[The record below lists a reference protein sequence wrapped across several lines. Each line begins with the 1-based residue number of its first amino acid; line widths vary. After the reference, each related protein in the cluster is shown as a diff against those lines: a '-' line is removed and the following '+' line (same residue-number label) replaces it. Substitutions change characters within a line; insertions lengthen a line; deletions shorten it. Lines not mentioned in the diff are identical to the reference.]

1 MEKYLDKNL
10 HGRGYFRK
18 TKQWGLACGIALAG
32 AIVFGSQSASADE
45 VTAQPSVKEAES
57 AVVANKVDDNSVA
70 KQTTAETNS
79 KAQTVVE
86 NKDVKS
92 TTSEEKA
99 ATNQEGLNKKYES
112 IKELAKKESVVTK
125 ETEKVNHETIDL
137 ANKDLAKQEQAVKDA
152 AKQNAELNSQL
163 KKAIDEAKKSNI
175 NVTLDKTVTHETVDA
190 AKKDVD
196 EQVAQIEKLVSLV
209 SDAKARIS
217 KSLEEA
223 SKAGVKFEGETK
235 IVLTPGKESEF
246 EVSVS
251 GAEKTLA
258 DLKNKQV
265 TLTNLLNSLSEKAK
279 AGGVEVT
286 KGKTVVLDEK
296 EASELAKKTTEK
308 VEIAISDTKF
318 NKDTYEK
325 ALAEWNKA
333 VADAKTKV
341 EADYN
346 KALDEFNKKVAEAK
360 AKNEQIKAENEKLAK
375 DSSNAKSQLTKDS
388 TATKNQDGSYNQ
400 ILKAVAKA
408 KSVTDTKVSHVPL
421 DTIAVLDYSS
431 SYQSKREEALNQLKA
446 LIQNDLTDQDN
457 VMLQAY
463 IYNKENSFVA
473 HGAQLDFSKLSEKD
487 WETGVSTL
495 LLSKKEA
502 LEVIDRL
509 LAIKA
514 PNTPGGAANYSDYF
528 NAVAKAFGDK
538 AFKTNET
545 ATGGTVKTVP
555 FEEVYTS
562 QPNKNKIV
570 SVIQFTDGWA
580 DTEKMDSTFATWAKT
595 NAKTFMS
602 VVNRN
607 KLSETDNNDPN
618 SVKSMTEL
626 GHPNIYD
633 TTGKS
638 ADVVQK
644 EIITQF
650 KNTATEVSSTT
661 TVTKSEAVVTIT
673 PEEGVKLI
681 SAELVSPS
689 GKKQALEVKDNKVSF
704 KGALAEDGEYKVNYT
719 FTSTNNKAS
728 KIEGSIVVADTNSK
742 DAKADKFEPTKLGEA
757 KELVEVPNN
766 APKKGEV
773 KTPEKPKTP
782 KALSVEIPEVQL
794 KAKGVKI
801 GEVETKA
808 HEVGVE
814 TKIHPV
820 SYTEPKVA
828 TKEGKV
834 LPHTGE
840 SLSASLLIAGL
851 GVAGLASLV
860 LSKKKQ
866 EN

>member
-18 TKQWGLACGIALAG
+18 TKQWGLTCGIALAG

-45 VTAQPSVKEAES
+45 VAAQPSVKEAES
-57 AVVANKVDDNSVA
+57 AVVSNKVDDNSVA
-70 KQTTAETNS
+70 KQTTAEMNS

-86 NKDVKS
+86 SKDVKS

-152 AKQNAELNSQL
+152 TKQNAELNSQL

-175 NVTLDKTVTHETVDA
+175 NVTLDKTITHETVDA

-196 EQVAQIEKLVSLV
+196 KQVAQIEKLVSLV

-223 SKAGVKFEGETK
+223 SKVGVKFEGDAE

-246 EVSVS
+246 EASVS

-265 TLTNLLNSLSEKAK
+265 TLTNLLSSLSEKAK

-296 EASELAKKTTEK
+296 EANELAKKTTEK
-308 VEIAISDTKF
+308 VELAISDTKF

-333 VADAKTKV
+333 VADAKSKV

-346 KALDEFNKKVAEAK
+346 KALDDFNKKVAEAK

-375 DSSNAKSQLTKDS
+375 DSNNAKSQLTKDS
-388 TATKNQDGSYNQ
+388 TATKNQDGSYSQ
-400 ILKAVAKA
+400 TLKAVAK
-408 KSVTDTKVSHVPL
+408 T
-421 DTIAVLDYSS
+421 SS
-431 SYQSKREEALNQLKA
+431 A
-446 LIQNDLTDQDN
+446 
-457 VMLQAY
+457 
-463 IYNKENSFVA
+463 
-473 HGAQLDFSKLSEKD
+473 
-487 WETGVSTL
+487 
-495 LLSKKEA
+495 
-502 LEVIDRL
+502 
-509 LAIKA
+509 
-514 PNTPGGAANYSDYF
+514 
-528 NAVAKAFGDK
+528 
-538 AFKTNET
+538 
-545 ATGGTVKTVP
+545 
-555 FEEVYTS
+555 
-562 QPNKNKIV
+562 
-570 SVIQFTDGWA
+570 
-580 DTEKMDSTFATWAKT
+580 
-595 NAKTFMS
+595 
-602 VVNRN
+602 
-607 KLSETDNNDPN
+607 
-618 SVKSMTEL
+618 
-626 GHPNIYD
+626 
-633 TTGKS
+633 
-638 ADVVQK
+638 
-644 EIITQF
+644 
-650 KNTATEVSSTT
+650 TT
-661 TVTKSEAVVTIT
+661 TASSEAVVTIT

-689 GKKQALEVKDNKVSF
+689 GKKQVLEVKDNKVSF
-704 KGALAEDGEYKVNYT
+704 KGSLTENGEYKVLYSFN
-719 FTSTNNKAS
+719 STVNNKTSINSSFVVSGKEQSTTSQNKTVQAPMDLIAMVDAS
-728 KIEGSIVVADTNSK
+728 PSYSTLSSSIFPLLKEMMKDANSKSRMAFFATGVNEENSHVIKKDEATKWLSMSDANKFIDLVIEKMNKREREGWSDKYSSNWFFDVIKEHPEFAIDESYDKEEIEVAHKNLKDKNKIFNVIQVTDGWSQNEGMDTSFAEYVKNNAKTFVSVIQASGKNDFTTSKMKAVGLPNTMNLSPIEDIDKIVAKFKETATETVVVKGEEKGFTNSDTK
-742 DAKADKFEPTKLGEA
+742 LDKFIPVTLGKPEN
-757 KELVEVPNN
+757 LVEIPNN

-773 KTPEKPKTP
+773 KTPEKPKAP
-782 KALSVEIPEVQL
+782 KALTVEIPEIQL

-801 GEVETKA
+801 GEAETKA
-808 HEVGVE
+808 HEVSVE

-840 SLSASLLIAGL
+840 ALSASLLVAGL
-851 GVAGLASLV
+851 GVAGLAGLV
-860 LSKKKQ
+860 LSKKKK

>member
-57 AVVANKVDDNSVA
+57 VVVPNKVDDNSVA

-137 ANKDLAKQEQAVKDA
+137 ANKDLAKQEQAIKDA
-152 AKQNAELNSQL
+152 AKQNEELNSQL

-175 NVTLDKTVTHETVDA
+175 NVALDKTVTHETVDA
-190 AKKDVD
+190 AKKDID
-196 EQVAQIEKLVSLV
+196 KQVAQIEKLVSLV

-223 SKAGVKFEGETK
+223 SKVGVKFEGETE
-235 IVLTPGKESEF
+235 IVLTLGKESEF
-246 EVSVS
+246 EASLS

-308 VEIAISDTKF
+308 VELAISDTKF
-318 NKDTYEK
+318 NKDNYEK

-333 VADAKTKV
+333 VADAKAKV

-346 KALDEFNKKVAEAK
+346 KALDEFNKKVAEAR
-360 AKNEQIKAENEKLAK
+360 AKNEQIKTENEKLAK
-375 DSSNAKSQLTKDS
+375 DSSSAKSQLTKDS

-400 ILKAVAKA
+400 ILKAIAKA
-408 KSVTDTKVSHVPL
+408 
-421 DTIAVLDYSS
+421 
-431 SYQSKREEALNQLKA
+431 
-446 LIQNDLTDQDN
+446 
-457 VMLQAY
+457 
-463 IYNKENSFVA
+463 
-473 HGAQLDFSKLSEKD
+473 
-487 WETGVSTL
+487 
-495 LLSKKEA
+495 
-502 LEVIDRL
+502 
-509 LAIKA
+509 
-514 PNTPGGAANYSDYF
+514 
-528 NAVAKAFGDK
+528 
-538 AFKTNET
+538 
-545 ATGGTVKTVP
+545 
-555 FEEVYTS
+555 
-562 QPNKNKIV
+562 
-570 SVIQFTDGWA
+570 
-580 DTEKMDSTFATWAKT
+580 
-595 NAKTFMS
+595 
-602 VVNRN
+602 
-607 KLSETDNNDPN
+607 
-618 SVKSMTEL
+618 
-626 GHPNIYD
+626 
-633 TTGKS
+633 
-638 ADVVQK
+638 
-644 EIITQF
+644 
-650 KNTATEVSSTT
+650 SSTT
-661 TVTKSEAVVTIT
+661 TTASSEAIVTIT
-673 PEEGVKLI
+673 PEKGVKLI

-689 GKKQALEVKDNKVSF
+689 GKKQVLEVKDNKVSF
-704 KGALAEDGEYKVNYT
+704 KGPLTENGEYKVLYSFNST
-719 FTSTNNKAS
+719 VNNETSINSSFVVSGKEQSTTSQNKTVQAPMDLIAMVDAS
-728 KIEGSIVVADTNSK
+728 PSYSGLSSSIFPLLKEMMK
-742 DAKADKFEPTKLGEA
+742 DANPKSRMAFFATGVNEENSHVIKKDEATKWLPMSDANKFIDLVIEKMNKREREGWSDKYSSNWFFDVIKEHPEFAIDESYDKEEIEVAHKNLKDKNKIFNVIQVTDGWSQNEGMDTSFAEYVKNNAKTFVSVIQASGKNDFTTNKMKAVGLPNTMNLSPIEDIDKIVAKFKETATETVVVKGEEKGFTNFDTKLDKFIPVTLGKPEN
-757 KELVEVPNN
+757 LVEIPNN
-766 APKKGEV
+766 APKKGEI
-773 KTPEKPKTP
+773 KTPEKPKAP
-782 KALSVEIPEVQL
+782 KTLSVEIPEVKL

-808 HEVGVE
+808 HEVSVE

-820 SYTEPKVA
+820 SYTEPKVVV
-828 TKEGKV
+828 KEGKV

-840 SLSASLLIAGL
+840 ALSASLLVAGL

>member
-57 AVVANKVDDNSVA
+57 VVVANKVDDNSVA

-137 ANKDLAKQEQAVKDA
+137 ANKDLAKQEQAIKDA
-152 AKQNAELNSQL
+152 AKQNEELNSQL

-175 NVTLDKTVTHETVDA
+175 NVALDKTVTHETVDA
-190 AKKDVD
+190 AKKDID
-196 EQVAQIEKLVSLV
+196 KQVAQIEKLVSLV

-223 SKAGVKFEGETK
+223 SKVGVKFEGETE
-235 IVLTPGKESEF
+235 IVLTLGKESEF
-246 EVSVS
+246 EASLS

-308 VEIAISDTKF
+308 VELAISDTKF
-318 NKDTYEK
+318 NKDNYEK

-333 VADAKTKV
+333 VADAKAKV

-346 KALDEFNKKVAEAK
+346 KALDEFNKKVAEAR
-360 AKNEQIKAENEKLAK
+360 AKNEQIKTENEKLAK
-375 DSSNAKSQLTKDS
+375 DSSSAKSQLTKDS

-400 ILKAVAKA
+400 ILKAIAKA
-408 KSVTDTKVSHVPL
+408 
-421 DTIAVLDYSS
+421 
-431 SYQSKREEALNQLKA
+431 
-446 LIQNDLTDQDN
+446 
-457 VMLQAY
+457 
-463 IYNKENSFVA
+463 
-473 HGAQLDFSKLSEKD
+473 
-487 WETGVSTL
+487 
-495 LLSKKEA
+495 
-502 LEVIDRL
+502 
-509 LAIKA
+509 
-514 PNTPGGAANYSDYF
+514 
-528 NAVAKAFGDK
+528 
-538 AFKTNET
+538 
-545 ATGGTVKTVP
+545 
-555 FEEVYTS
+555 
-562 QPNKNKIV
+562 
-570 SVIQFTDGWA
+570 
-580 DTEKMDSTFATWAKT
+580 
-595 NAKTFMS
+595 
-602 VVNRN
+602 
-607 KLSETDNNDPN
+607 
-618 SVKSMTEL
+618 
-626 GHPNIYD
+626 
-633 TTGKS
+633 
-638 ADVVQK
+638 
-644 EIITQF
+644 
-650 KNTATEVSSTT
+650 SSTT
-661 TVTKSEAVVTIT
+661 TTASSEAIVTIT
-673 PEEGVKLI
+673 PEKGVKLI

-689 GKKQALEVKDNKVSF
+689 GKKQVLEVKDNKVSF
-704 KGALAEDGEYKVNYT
+704 KGPLTENGEYKVLYSFNST
-719 FTSTNNKAS
+719 VNNETSINSSFVVSGKEQSTTSQNKTVQAPMDLIAMVDAS
-728 KIEGSIVVADTNSK
+728 PSYSGLSSSIFPLLKEMMK
-742 DAKADKFEPTKLGEA
+742 DANPKSRMAFFATGVNEENSHVIKKDEATKWLPMSDANKFIDLVIEKMNKREREGWSDKYSSNWFFDVIKEHPEFAIDESYDKEEIEVAHKNLKDKNKIFNVIQVTDGWSQNEGMDTSFAEYVKNNAKTFVSVIQASGKNDFTTNKMKAVGLPNTMNLSPIEDIDKIVAKFKETATETVVVKGEEKGFTNFDTKLDKFIPVTLGKPEN
-757 KELVEVPNN
+757 LVEIPNN
-766 APKKGEV
+766 APKKGEI
-773 KTPEKPKTP
+773 KTPEKPKAP
-782 KALSVEIPEVQL
+782 KALSVEIPEVKL

-808 HEVGVE
+808 HEVSVE

-820 SYTEPKVA
+820 SYTEPKVVV
-828 TKEGKV
+828 KEGKV

-840 SLSASLLIAGL
+840 ALSASLLVAGL

>member
-92 TTSEEKA
+92 TTSEVKA

-137 ANKDLAKQEQAVKDA
+137 ANKDLAKQEQAIKDA

-163 KKAIDEAKKSNI
+163 KKTIDEAKKSNI

-190 AKKDVD
+190 AKKDID
-196 EQVAQIEKLVSLV
+196 KQVAQIEKLVSLV

-217 KSLEEA
+217 KSLEET
-223 SKAGVKFEGETK
+223 SKVGVKFEGETE

-246 EVSVS
+246 EASVS

-296 EASELAKKTTEK
+296 EVSELAKKTTEK
-308 VEIAISDTKF
+308 VELAISDTKF
-318 NKDTYEK
+318 NKDNYEK

-333 VADAKTKV
+333 VADAKAKV

-408 KSVTDTKVSHVPL
+408 
-421 DTIAVLDYSS
+421 
-431 SYQSKREEALNQLKA
+431 
-446 LIQNDLTDQDN
+446 
-457 VMLQAY
+457 
-463 IYNKENSFVA
+463 
-473 HGAQLDFSKLSEKD
+473 
-487 WETGVSTL
+487 
-495 LLSKKEA
+495 
-502 LEVIDRL
+502 
-509 LAIKA
+509 
-514 PNTPGGAANYSDYF
+514 
-528 NAVAKAFGDK
+528 
-538 AFKTNET
+538 
-545 ATGGTVKTVP
+545 
-555 FEEVYTS
+555 
-562 QPNKNKIV
+562 
-570 SVIQFTDGWA
+570 
-580 DTEKMDSTFATWAKT
+580 
-595 NAKTFMS
+595 
-602 VVNRN
+602 
-607 KLSETDNNDPN
+607 
-618 SVKSMTEL
+618 
-626 GHPNIYD
+626 
-633 TTGKS
+633 
-638 ADVVQK
+638 
-644 EIITQF
+644 
-650 KNTATEVSSTT
+650 SSTT
-661 TVTKSEAVVTIT
+661 TTASSEAIVTIT
-673 PEEGVKLI
+673 PEKGVKLI

-689 GKKQALEVKDNKVSF
+689 GKKQVLEVKDNKVSF
-704 KGALAEDGEYKVNYT
+704 KGPLTENGEYKVLYSFNSTVNNETSINSSFVVSGKEQSTTSQNKTVQAPMDLIAMVDASPSYSGLSSSIFPLLKEMMKDANPKSRMAFFATGVNEENSHVIKKDEATKWLPMSDANKFIDLVIEKMNKREREGWSDKYSSNWFFDVIKEHPEFAIDESYDKEEIEVAHKDLKDKNKIFNVIQVTDGWSQNEGMDTSFAEYVKNNAKT
-719 FTSTNNKAS
+719 FVSVIQASGKNDFTTNKMKAVGLPNTMNLS
-728 KIEGSIVVADTNSK
+728 PIEDIDKIVAKFKETATETVVVKGEEKGFTNSDTK
-742 DAKADKFEPTKLGEA
+742 LDKFIPVTLGKPEN
-757 KELVEVPNN
+757 LVEIPNN

-773 KTPEKPKTP
+773 KTPEKPKAP
-782 KALSVEIPEVQL
+782 KALSVEIPEVKL

-808 HEVGVE
+808 HEVSVE

-820 SYTEPKVA
+820 SYTEPKVVV
-828 TKEGKV
+828 KEGKV

-840 SLSASLLIAGL
+840 ALSASLLVAGL

>member
-86 NKDVKS
+86 NKDVKT

-137 ANKDLAKQEQAVKDA
+137 ANKDLAKQEQAIKDA
-152 AKQNAELNSQL
+152 AKQNEELNSQL

-175 NVTLDKTVTHETVDA
+175 NVTLDKTVTHETVDT

-223 SKAGVKFEGETK
+223 SKVGVKFEGETE

-246 EVSVS
+246 EASVS

-308 VEIAISDTKF
+308 VELAISDTKF

-333 VADAKTKV
+333 VADAKSKV

-346 KALDEFNKKVAEAK
+346 KALDDFNKKVAEAK

-375 DSSNAKSQLTKDS
+375 DSNNAKSQLTKDS
-388 TATKNQDGSYNQ
+388 TATKNQDGSYSQ
-400 ILKAVAKA
+400 TLKAVAKA
-408 KSVTDTKVSHVPL
+408 
-421 DTIAVLDYSS
+421 
-431 SYQSKREEALNQLKA
+431 
-446 LIQNDLTDQDN
+446 
-457 VMLQAY
+457 
-463 IYNKENSFVA
+463 
-473 HGAQLDFSKLSEKD
+473 
-487 WETGVSTL
+487 
-495 LLSKKEA
+495 
-502 LEVIDRL
+502 
-509 LAIKA
+509 
-514 PNTPGGAANYSDYF
+514 
-528 NAVAKAFGDK
+528 
-538 AFKTNET
+538 
-545 ATGGTVKTVP
+545 
-555 FEEVYTS
+555 
-562 QPNKNKIV
+562 
-570 SVIQFTDGWA
+570 
-580 DTEKMDSTFATWAKT
+580 
-595 NAKTFMS
+595 
-602 VVNRN
+602 
-607 KLSETDNNDPN
+607 
-618 SVKSMTEL
+618 
-626 GHPNIYD
+626 
-633 TTGKS
+633 
-638 ADVVQK
+638 
-644 EIITQF
+644 
-650 KNTATEVSSTT
+650 SSTT
-661 TVTKSEAVVTIT
+661 TTASSEAVVTIT
-673 PEEGVKLI
+673 PEKGVKLI

-689 GKKQALEVKDNKVSF
+689 GKKQVLEVKDNKVSF
-704 KGALAEDGEYKVNYT
+704 KGPLTENGEYRVLYSFNSTVNNETSINSSFVVSGKEQSTTSQNKTVQAPMDLIAMVDASPSYSTLSSSIFPLLKEMMKDANPKSRMAFFATGVNEENSHVIKKDEATKWLSMSDANKFIDLVIGKMNKREKEGWSDKYSSNWFFDVIKEHPEFAIEESYDKEEIEVAHKNLKDKNKIFNVIQVTDGWSQNEGMDTSFAEYVKNNAKT
-719 FTSTNNKAS
+719 FVSVIQASGKNDFTTNKMKAVGLPNTMNLS
-728 KIEGSIVVADTNSK
+728 PIDDIDKIVAKFKETATETVVVKGEEKGFTNSDTK
-742 DAKADKFEPTKLGEA
+742 LDKFVPVTLGKPEN
-757 KELVEVPNN
+757 LVEIPNN

-773 KTPEKPKTP
+773 KTPEKPKAP
-782 KALSVEIPEVQL
+782 KALSVEIPEVKL

-808 HEVGVE
+808 HEVSVE

-820 SYTEPKVA
+820 SYTEPKVVV
-828 TKEGKV
+828 KEGKV

-840 SLSASLLIAGL
+840 ALSASLLVAGL
-851 GVAGLASLV
+851 GVAGLAGLV
-860 LSKKKQ
+860 LSKKKK

>member
-57 AVVANKVDDNSVA
+57 VVVANKVDDNSVA

-137 ANKDLAKQEQAVKDA
+137 ANKDLAKQEQAIKDA
-152 AKQNAELNSQL
+152 AKQNEELNSQL

-175 NVTLDKTVTHETVDA
+175 NVALDKTVTHETVDA
-190 AKKDVD
+190 AKKDID
-196 EQVAQIEKLVSLV
+196 KQVAQIEKLVSLV

-223 SKAGVKFEGETK
+223 SKVGVKFEGETE
-235 IVLTPGKESEF
+235 IVLTLGKESEF
-246 EVSVS
+246 EASLS

-308 VEIAISDTKF
+308 VELAISDTKF
-318 NKDTYEK
+318 NKDNYEK

-333 VADAKTKV
+333 VADAKAKV

-346 KALDEFNKKVAEAK
+346 KALDEFNKKVAEAR
-360 AKNEQIKAENEKLAK
+360 AKNEQIKTENEKLAK
-375 DSSNAKSQLTKDS
+375 DSSSAKSQLTKDS

-400 ILKAVAKA
+400 ILKAIAKA
-408 KSVTDTKVSHVPL
+408 
-421 DTIAVLDYSS
+421 
-431 SYQSKREEALNQLKA
+431 
-446 LIQNDLTDQDN
+446 
-457 VMLQAY
+457 
-463 IYNKENSFVA
+463 
-473 HGAQLDFSKLSEKD
+473 
-487 WETGVSTL
+487 
-495 LLSKKEA
+495 
-502 LEVIDRL
+502 
-509 LAIKA
+509 
-514 PNTPGGAANYSDYF
+514 
-528 NAVAKAFGDK
+528 
-538 AFKTNET
+538 
-545 ATGGTVKTVP
+545 
-555 FEEVYTS
+555 
-562 QPNKNKIV
+562 
-570 SVIQFTDGWA
+570 
-580 DTEKMDSTFATWAKT
+580 
-595 NAKTFMS
+595 
-602 VVNRN
+602 
-607 KLSETDNNDPN
+607 
-618 SVKSMTEL
+618 
-626 GHPNIYD
+626 
-633 TTGKS
+633 
-638 ADVVQK
+638 
-644 EIITQF
+644 
-650 KNTATEVSSTT
+650 SSTT
-661 TVTKSEAVVTIT
+661 TTASSEAIVTIT
-673 PEEGVKLI
+673 PEKGVKLI

-689 GKKQALEVKDNKVSF
+689 GKKQVLEVKDNKVSF
-704 KGALAEDGEYKVNYT
+704 KGPLTENGEYKVLYSFNST
-719 FTSTNNKAS
+719 VNNETSINSSFVVSGKEQSTTSQNKTVQAPMDLIAMVDAS
-728 KIEGSIVVADTNSK
+728 PSYSGLSSSIFPLLKEMMK
-742 DAKADKFEPTKLGEA
+742 DANPKSRMAFFATGVNEENSHVIKKDEATKWLPMSDANKFIDLVIEKMNKREREGWSDKYSSNWFFDVIKEHPEFAINESYDKEEIEVAHKNLKDKNKIFNVIQVTDGWSQNEGMDTSFAEYVKNNAKTFVSVIQASGKNDFTTNKMKAVGLPNTMNLSPIEDIDKIVAKFKETATETVVVKGEEKGFTNFDTKLDKFIPVTLGKPEN
-757 KELVEVPNN
+757 LVEIPNN
-766 APKKGEV
+766 APKKGEI
-773 KTPEKPKTP
+773 KTPEKPKAP
-782 KALSVEIPEVQL
+782 KALSVEIPEVKL

-808 HEVGVE
+808 HEVSVE

-820 SYTEPKVA
+820 SYTEPKVVV
-828 TKEGKV
+828 KEGKV

-840 SLSASLLIAGL
+840 ALSASLLVAGL

>member
-265 TLTNLLNSLSEKAK
+265 ALTNLLNSLSEKAK

-308 VEIAISDTKF
+308 VELAISDTKF

-333 VADAKTKV
+333 VADAKAKV

-408 KSVTDTKVSHVPL
+408 
-421 DTIAVLDYSS
+421 
-431 SYQSKREEALNQLKA
+431 
-446 LIQNDLTDQDN
+446 
-457 VMLQAY
+457 
-463 IYNKENSFVA
+463 
-473 HGAQLDFSKLSEKD
+473 
-487 WETGVSTL
+487 
-495 LLSKKEA
+495 
-502 LEVIDRL
+502 
-509 LAIKA
+509 
-514 PNTPGGAANYSDYF
+514 
-528 NAVAKAFGDK
+528 
-538 AFKTNET
+538 
-545 ATGGTVKTVP
+545 
-555 FEEVYTS
+555 
-562 QPNKNKIV
+562 
-570 SVIQFTDGWA
+570 
-580 DTEKMDSTFATWAKT
+580 
-595 NAKTFMS
+595 
-602 VVNRN
+602 
-607 KLSETDNNDPN
+607 
-618 SVKSMTEL
+618 
-626 GHPNIYD
+626 
-633 TTGKS
+633 
-638 ADVVQK
+638 
-644 EIITQF
+644 
-650 KNTATEVSSTT
+650 SSTT
-661 TVTKSEAVVTIT
+661 TTASSEAIVTIT
-673 PEEGVKLI
+673 PEKGVKLI

-689 GKKQALEVKDNKVSF
+689 GKKQVLEVKDNKVSF
-704 KGALAEDGEYKVNYT
+704 KGPLTENGEYKVLYSFNSTVNNETSINSSFVVSGKEQSTTSQNKTVQAPMDLIAMVDASPSYSGLSSSIFPLLKEMMKDANPKSRMAFFATGVNEENSHVIKKDEATKWLPMSDANKFIDLVIEKMNKREREGWSDKYSSNWFFDVIKEHPEFAIDESYDKEEIEVAHKDLKDKNKIFNVIQVTDGWSQNEGMDTSFAEYVKNNAKT
-719 FTSTNNKAS
+719 FVSVIQASGKNDFTTSKMKAVGLPNTMNLS
-728 KIEGSIVVADTNSK
+728 PIEDIDKIVAKFKETATETVVVKGEEKGFTNSDTK
-742 DAKADKFEPTKLGEA
+742 LDKFIPVTLGKPEN
-757 KELVEVPNN
+757 LVEIPNN

-773 KTPEKPKTP
+773 KTPEKPKAP

-808 HEVGVE
+808 HEVSVE

-820 SYTEPKVA
+820 SYTEPKVVV
-828 TKEGKV
+828 KEGKV

-840 SLSASLLIAGL
+840 ALSASLLVAGL
-851 GVAGLASLV
+851 GVAGLAGLV

>member
-45 VTAQPSVKEAES
+45 VTAQPSVKEVES
-57 AVVANKVDDNSVA
+57 AVVSNKVDDNSVG

-137 ANKDLAKQEQAVKDA
+137 ANKDLAKQEQAIKDA
-152 AKQNAELNSQL
+152 AKQNEELNSQL

-175 NVTLDKTVTHETVDA
+175 NVALDKTVTHETVDA
-190 AKKDVD
+190 AKKDID
-196 EQVAQIEKLVSLV
+196 KQVAQIEKLVSLV

-223 SKAGVKFEGETK
+223 SKVGVKFEGETK

-246 EVSVS
+246 EASVS

-308 VEIAISDTKF
+308 VELAISDTKF
-318 NKDTYEK
+318 NKDNYEK

-333 VADAKTKV
+333 VADAKAKV

-375 DSSNAKSQLTKDS
+375 DSGNAKSQLTKDS
-388 TATKNQDGSYNQ
+388 TATKNQDGSYSQ

-408 KSVTDTKVSHVPL
+408 
-421 DTIAVLDYSS
+421 
-431 SYQSKREEALNQLKA
+431 
-446 LIQNDLTDQDN
+446 
-457 VMLQAY
+457 
-463 IYNKENSFVA
+463 
-473 HGAQLDFSKLSEKD
+473 
-487 WETGVSTL
+487 
-495 LLSKKEA
+495 
-502 LEVIDRL
+502 
-509 LAIKA
+509 
-514 PNTPGGAANYSDYF
+514 
-528 NAVAKAFGDK
+528 
-538 AFKTNET
+538 
-545 ATGGTVKTVP
+545 
-555 FEEVYTS
+555 
-562 QPNKNKIV
+562 
-570 SVIQFTDGWA
+570 
-580 DTEKMDSTFATWAKT
+580 
-595 NAKTFMS
+595 
-602 VVNRN
+602 
-607 KLSETDNNDPN
+607 
-618 SVKSMTEL
+618 
-626 GHPNIYD
+626 
-633 TTGKS
+633 
-638 ADVVQK
+638 
-644 EIITQF
+644 
-650 KNTATEVSSTT
+650 SSTT
-661 TVTKSEAVVTIT
+661 TTASSEAIVTIT
-673 PEEGVKLI
+673 PEKGVKLI

-689 GKKQALEVKDNKVSF
+689 GKKQVLEVKDNKVSF
-704 KGALAEDGEYKVNYT
+704 KGSLTENGEYKVLYSFN
-719 FTSTNNKAS
+719 STVNNKTSINSSFVVSGKEQTTTSQNKTVQAPMDLIAMVDAS
-728 KIEGSIVVADTNSK
+728 PSYSTLSSSIFPLLKEMMKDANPKSRMAFFATGVNEENSHVIKKDEATKWLSMSDANKFIDLVIGKMNKREKEGWSDKYSSNWFFDVIKEHPEFAVEESYDKEEIEVAHKNLKDKNKIFNVIQVTDGWSQNEGMDTSFAEYVKNNAKTFVSVIQASGKNDFTTNKMKAVGLPNTMNLSPIDDIDKIVAKFKETATETVVVKGEEKGFTNSDTK
-742 DAKADKFEPTKLGEA
+742 LDKFVPVSVGKPEN
-757 KELVEVPNN
+757 LVEIPNN
-766 APKKGEV
+766 APKKGEI
-773 KTPEKPKTP
+773 KTPEKPKAP
-782 KALSVEIPEVQL
+782 KALSVEISEIQL
-794 KAKGVKI
+794 KSKGVKI
-801 GEVETKA
+801 GEAKTKA
-808 HEVGVE
+808 HEVSVE

-840 SLSASLLIAGL
+840 ALSASLLVAGL
-851 GVAGLASLV
+851 GVAGLAGLV
-860 LSKKKQ
+860 LSKKKR

>member
-57 AVVANKVDDNSVA
+57 VVVANKVDDNSVA

-92 TTSEEKA
+92 TTSEVKA

-137 ANKDLAKQEQAVKDA
+137 ANKDLAKQEQAIKDV

-190 AKKDVD
+190 AKKDID
-196 EQVAQIEKLVSLV
+196 KQVAQIEKLVSLV

-217 KSLEEA
+217 KSLEET
-223 SKAGVKFEGETK
+223 SKVGVKFEGKTE

-246 EVSVS
+246 EASVS

-296 EASELAKKTTEK
+296 EVSELAKKTTEK
-308 VEIAISDTKF
+308 VELAISDTKF

-333 VADAKTKV
+333 VADAKAKV

-360 AKNEQIKAENEKLAK
+360 SKNEQIKAENEKLAK
-375 DSSNAKSQLTKDS
+375 DSSSAKSQLTKDS

-408 KSVTDTKVSHVPL
+408 
-421 DTIAVLDYSS
+421 
-431 SYQSKREEALNQLKA
+431 
-446 LIQNDLTDQDN
+446 
-457 VMLQAY
+457 
-463 IYNKENSFVA
+463 
-473 HGAQLDFSKLSEKD
+473 
-487 WETGVSTL
+487 
-495 LLSKKEA
+495 
-502 LEVIDRL
+502 
-509 LAIKA
+509 
-514 PNTPGGAANYSDYF
+514 
-528 NAVAKAFGDK
+528 
-538 AFKTNET
+538 
-545 ATGGTVKTVP
+545 
-555 FEEVYTS
+555 
-562 QPNKNKIV
+562 
-570 SVIQFTDGWA
+570 
-580 DTEKMDSTFATWAKT
+580 
-595 NAKTFMS
+595 
-602 VVNRN
+602 
-607 KLSETDNNDPN
+607 
-618 SVKSMTEL
+618 
-626 GHPNIYD
+626 
-633 TTGKS
+633 
-638 ADVVQK
+638 
-644 EIITQF
+644 
-650 KNTATEVSSTT
+650 SSTT
-661 TVTKSEAVVTIT
+661 TTASSEAIVTIT
-673 PEEGVKLI
+673 PEKGVKLI

-689 GKKQALEVKDNKVSF
+689 GKKQVLEVKDNKVSF
-704 KGALAEDGEYKVNYT
+704 KGPLTENGEYKVLYSFNSTVNNETSINSSFVVSGKEQSTTSQNKTVQAPMDLIAMVDASPSYSGLSSSIFPLLKEMMKDANPKSRMAFFATGVNEENSHVIKKDEATKWLPMSDANKFIDLVIEKMNKREREGWSDKYSSNWFFDVIKEHPEFAIDESYDKEEIEVAHKDLKDKNKIFNVIQVTDGWSQNEGMDTSFAEYVKNNAKT
-719 FTSTNNKAS
+719 FVSVIQASGKNDFTTSKMKAVGLPNTMNLS
-728 KIEGSIVVADTNSK
+728 PIEDIDKIVAKFKETATETVVVKGEEKGFTNSDTK
-742 DAKADKFEPTKLGEA
+742 LDKFIPVTLGKPEN
-757 KELVEVPNN
+757 LVEIPNN

-773 KTPEKPKTP
+773 KTPEKPKAP

-808 HEVGVE
+808 HEVSVE

-820 SYTEPKVA
+820 SYTEPKVVV
-828 TKEGKV
+828 KEGKV

-840 SLSASLLIAGL
+840 ALSASLLVAGL
-851 GVAGLASLV
+851 GVAGLAGLV
-860 LSKKKQ
+860 LSKKKK

>member
-217 KSLEEA
+217 KSLEET
-223 SKAGVKFEGETK
+223 SKVGVKFEGETE

-246 EVSVS
+246 EASVS

-296 EASELAKKTTEK
+296 EVSELAKKTTEK
-308 VEIAISDTKF
+308 VELAISDTKF
-318 NKDTYEK
+318 NKDNYEK

-333 VADAKTKV
+333 VADAKAKV

-360 AKNEQIKAENEKLAK
+360 SKNEQIKAENEKLAK
-375 DSSNAKSQLTKDS
+375 DSSSAKSQLTKDS

-408 KSVTDTKVSHVPL
+408 
-421 DTIAVLDYSS
+421 
-431 SYQSKREEALNQLKA
+431 
-446 LIQNDLTDQDN
+446 
-457 VMLQAY
+457 
-463 IYNKENSFVA
+463 
-473 HGAQLDFSKLSEKD
+473 
-487 WETGVSTL
+487 
-495 LLSKKEA
+495 
-502 LEVIDRL
+502 
-509 LAIKA
+509 
-514 PNTPGGAANYSDYF
+514 
-528 NAVAKAFGDK
+528 
-538 AFKTNET
+538 
-545 ATGGTVKTVP
+545 
-555 FEEVYTS
+555 
-562 QPNKNKIV
+562 
-570 SVIQFTDGWA
+570 
-580 DTEKMDSTFATWAKT
+580 
-595 NAKTFMS
+595 
-602 VVNRN
+602 
-607 KLSETDNNDPN
+607 
-618 SVKSMTEL
+618 
-626 GHPNIYD
+626 
-633 TTGKS
+633 
-638 ADVVQK
+638 
-644 EIITQF
+644 
-650 KNTATEVSSTT
+650 SSTT
-661 TVTKSEAVVTIT
+661 TTASSEAIVTIT
-673 PEEGVKLI
+673 PEKGVKLI

-689 GKKQALEVKDNKVSF
+689 GKKQVLEVKDNKVSF
-704 KGALAEDGEYKVNYT
+704 KGPLTENGEYKVLYSFNSTVNNETSINSSFVVSGKEQSTTSQNKTVQAPMDLIAMVDASPSYSGLSSSIFPLLKEMMKDANPKSRMAFFATGVNEENSHVIKKDEATKWLPMSDANKFIDLVIEKMNKREREGWSDKYSSNWFFDVIKEHPEFAIDESYDKEEIEVAHKDLKDKNKIFNVIQVTDGWSQNEGMDTSFAEYVKNNAKT
-719 FTSTNNKAS
+719 FVSVIQASGKNDFTTSKMKAVGLPNTMNLS
-728 KIEGSIVVADTNSK
+728 PIEDIDKIVAKFKETATETVVVKGEEKGFTNSDTK
-742 DAKADKFEPTKLGEA
+742 LDKFIPVTLGKPEN
-757 KELVEVPNN
+757 LVEIPNN

-773 KTPEKPKTP
+773 KTPEKPKAP

-808 HEVGVE
+808 HEVSVE

-820 SYTEPKVA
+820 SYTEPKVVV
-828 TKEGKV
+828 KEGKV

-840 SLSASLLIAGL
+840 ALSASLLVAGL

>member
-92 TTSEEKA
+92 TTSEVKA

-137 ANKDLAKQEQAVKDA
+137 ANKDLAKQEQAIKDA

-190 AKKDVD
+190 AKKDID
-196 EQVAQIEKLVSLV
+196 KQVAQIEKLVSLV
-209 SDAKARIS
+209 SDTKARIS
-217 KSLEEA
+217 KSLEET
-223 SKAGVKFEGETK
+223 SKVGVKFEGETE

-246 EVSVS
+246 EASVS

-296 EASELAKKTTEK
+296 EVSELAKKTTEK
-308 VEIAISDTKF
+308 VELAISDTKF
-318 NKDTYEK
+318 NKDNYEK

-333 VADAKTKV
+333 VADAKAKV

-360 AKNEQIKAENEKLAK
+360 SKNEQIKAENEKLAK
-375 DSSNAKSQLTKDS
+375 DSSSAKSQLTKDS

-408 KSVTDTKVSHVPL
+408 
-421 DTIAVLDYSS
+421 
-431 SYQSKREEALNQLKA
+431 
-446 LIQNDLTDQDN
+446 
-457 VMLQAY
+457 
-463 IYNKENSFVA
+463 
-473 HGAQLDFSKLSEKD
+473 
-487 WETGVSTL
+487 
-495 LLSKKEA
+495 
-502 LEVIDRL
+502 
-509 LAIKA
+509 
-514 PNTPGGAANYSDYF
+514 
-528 NAVAKAFGDK
+528 
-538 AFKTNET
+538 
-545 ATGGTVKTVP
+545 
-555 FEEVYTS
+555 
-562 QPNKNKIV
+562 
-570 SVIQFTDGWA
+570 
-580 DTEKMDSTFATWAKT
+580 
-595 NAKTFMS
+595 
-602 VVNRN
+602 
-607 KLSETDNNDPN
+607 
-618 SVKSMTEL
+618 
-626 GHPNIYD
+626 
-633 TTGKS
+633 
-638 ADVVQK
+638 
-644 EIITQF
+644 
-650 KNTATEVSSTT
+650 SSTT
-661 TVTKSEAVVTIT
+661 TTASSEAIVTIT
-673 PEEGVKLI
+673 PEKGVKLI

-689 GKKQALEVKDNKVSF
+689 GKKQVLEVKDNKVSF
-704 KGALAEDGEYKVNYT
+704 KGPLTENGEYKVLYSFNSTVNNETSINSSFVVSGKEQSTTSQNKTVQAPMDLIAMVDASPSYSGLSSSIFPLLKEMMKDANPKSRMAFFATGVNEENSHVIKKDEATKWLPMSDANKFIDLVIEKMNKREREGWSDKYSSNWFFDVIKEHPEFAIDESYDKEEIEVAHKDLKDKNKIFNVIQVTDGWSQNEGMDTSFAEYVKNNAKT
-719 FTSTNNKAS
+719 FVSVIQASGKNDFTTSKMKAVGLPNTMNLS
-728 KIEGSIVVADTNSK
+728 PIEDIDKIVAKFKETATETVVVKGEEKGFTNSDTK
-742 DAKADKFEPTKLGEA
+742 LDKFIPVTLGKPEN
-757 KELVEVPNN
+757 LVEIPNN

-773 KTPEKPKTP
+773 KTPEKPKAP

-808 HEVGVE
+808 HEVSVE

-820 SYTEPKVA
+820 SYTEPKVVV
-828 TKEGKV
+828 KEGKV

-840 SLSASLLIAGL
+840 ALSASLLVAGL
-851 GVAGLASLV
+851 GVAGLAGLV

>member
-86 NKDVKS
+86 NKDVKT

-137 ANKDLAKQEQAVKDA
+137 ANKDLAKQEQAIKDA
-152 AKQNAELNSQL
+152 AKQNEELNSQL

-175 NVTLDKTVTHETVDA
+175 NVTLDKTVTHETVDT

-223 SKAGVKFEGETK
+223 SKVGVKFEGETE

-246 EVSVS
+246 EASVS

-308 VEIAISDTKF
+308 VELAISDTKF

-333 VADAKTKV
+333 VADAKAKV

-346 KALDEFNKKVAEAK
+346 KALDDFNKKVAEAK

-375 DSSNAKSQLTKDS
+375 DSNNAKSQLTKDS
-388 TATKNQDGSYNQ
+388 TATKNQDGSYSQ
-400 ILKAVAKA
+400 TLKAVAKA
-408 KSVTDTKVSHVPL
+408 
-421 DTIAVLDYSS
+421 
-431 SYQSKREEALNQLKA
+431 
-446 LIQNDLTDQDN
+446 
-457 VMLQAY
+457 
-463 IYNKENSFVA
+463 
-473 HGAQLDFSKLSEKD
+473 
-487 WETGVSTL
+487 
-495 LLSKKEA
+495 
-502 LEVIDRL
+502 
-509 LAIKA
+509 
-514 PNTPGGAANYSDYF
+514 
-528 NAVAKAFGDK
+528 
-538 AFKTNET
+538 
-545 ATGGTVKTVP
+545 
-555 FEEVYTS
+555 
-562 QPNKNKIV
+562 
-570 SVIQFTDGWA
+570 
-580 DTEKMDSTFATWAKT
+580 
-595 NAKTFMS
+595 
-602 VVNRN
+602 
-607 KLSETDNNDPN
+607 
-618 SVKSMTEL
+618 
-626 GHPNIYD
+626 
-633 TTGKS
+633 
-638 ADVVQK
+638 
-644 EIITQF
+644 
-650 KNTATEVSSTT
+650 SSTT
-661 TVTKSEAVVTIT
+661 TTASSEAVVTIT
-673 PEEGVKLI
+673 PEKGVKLI

-689 GKKQALEVKDNKVSF
+689 GKKQVLEVKDNKVSF
-704 KGALAEDGEYKVNYT
+704 KGPLTENGEYRVLYSFNSTVNNETSINSSFVVSGKEQSTTSQNKTVQAPMDLIAMVDASPSYSTLSSSIFPLLKEMMKDANPKSRMAFFATGVNEENSHVIKKDEATKWLSMSDANKFIDLVIGKMNKREKEGWSDKYSSNWFFDVIKEHPEFAIEESYDKEEIEVAHKNLKDKNKIFNVIQVTDGWSQNEGMDTSFAEYVKNNAKT
-719 FTSTNNKAS
+719 FVSVIQASGKNDFTTNKMKAVGLPNTMNLS
-728 KIEGSIVVADTNSK
+728 PIDDIDKIVAKFKETATETVVVKGEEKGFTNSDTK
-742 DAKADKFEPTKLGEA
+742 LDKFVPVTLGKPEN
-757 KELVEVPNN
+757 LVEIPNN

-773 KTPEKPKTP
+773 KTPEKPKAP
-782 KALSVEIPEVQL
+782 KALSVEIPEVKL

-808 HEVGVE
+808 HEVSVE

-820 SYTEPKVA
+820 SYTEPKVVV
-828 TKEGKV
+828 KEGKV

-840 SLSASLLIAGL
+840 ALSASLLVAGL
-851 GVAGLASLV
+851 GVAGLAGLV
-860 LSKKKQ
+860 LSKKKK

>member
-45 VTAQPSVKEAES
+45 VTAQPSVKEVES
-57 AVVANKVDDNSVA
+57 AVVSNKVDDNSVG
-70 KQTTAETNS
+70 KQTTAESNE
-79 KAQTVVE
+79 KAQVTAE
-86 NKDVKS
+86 SKDVKT

-99 ATNQEGLNKKYES
+99 ATNQEGLNKKYEG

-190 AKKDVD
+190 AKKDID

-223 SKAGVKFEGETK
+223 SKVGVKFEGETE

-251 GAEKTLA
+251 DAEKTLA

-265 TLTNLLNSLSEKAK
+265 ALTNLLSSLSEKAK

-308 VEIAISDTKF
+308 VELAISDTKF

-360 AKNEQIKAENEKLAK
+360 SKNEQIEAENEKLAK
-375 DSSNAKSQLTKDS
+375 DSSSAKSQLTKDS

-408 KSVTDTKVSHVPL
+408 
-421 DTIAVLDYSS
+421 
-431 SYQSKREEALNQLKA
+431 
-446 LIQNDLTDQDN
+446 
-457 VMLQAY
+457 
-463 IYNKENSFVA
+463 
-473 HGAQLDFSKLSEKD
+473 
-487 WETGVSTL
+487 
-495 LLSKKEA
+495 
-502 LEVIDRL
+502 
-509 LAIKA
+509 
-514 PNTPGGAANYSDYF
+514 
-528 NAVAKAFGDK
+528 
-538 AFKTNET
+538 
-545 ATGGTVKTVP
+545 
-555 FEEVYTS
+555 
-562 QPNKNKIV
+562 
-570 SVIQFTDGWA
+570 
-580 DTEKMDSTFATWAKT
+580 
-595 NAKTFMS
+595 
-602 VVNRN
+602 
-607 KLSETDNNDPN
+607 
-618 SVKSMTEL
+618 
-626 GHPNIYD
+626 
-633 TTGKS
+633 
-638 ADVVQK
+638 
-644 EIITQF
+644 
-650 KNTATEVSSTT
+650 SSTT
-661 TVTKSEAVVTIT
+661 TTASSEAIVTIT
-673 PEEGVKLI
+673 PEKGVKLI

-689 GKKQALEVKDNKVSF
+689 GKKQVLEVKDNKVSF
-704 KGALAEDGEYKVNYT
+704 KGPLTENGEYKVLYSFNSTVNNETSINSSFVVSGKEQSTTSQNKTVQAPMDLIAMVDASPSYSGLSSSIFPLLKEMMKDANPKSRMAFFATGVNEENSHVIKKDEATKWLPMSDANKFIDLVIEKMNKREREGWSDKYSSNWFFDVIKEHPEFAIDESYDKEEIEVAHKDLKDKNKIFNVIQVTDGWSQNEGMDTSFAEYVKNNAKT
-719 FTSTNNKAS
+719 FVSVIQASGKNDFTTSKMKAVGLPNTMNLS
-728 KIEGSIVVADTNSK
+728 PIEDIDKIVAKFKETATETVVVKGEEKGFTNSDTK
-742 DAKADKFEPTKLGEA
+742 LDKFIPVTLGKPEN
-757 KELVEVPNN
+757 LVEIPNN

-773 KTPEKPKTP
+773 KTPEKPKAP

-808 HEVGVE
+808 HEVSVE

-820 SYTEPKVA
+820 SYTEPKVVV
-828 TKEGKV
+828 KEGKV

-840 SLSASLLIAGL
+840 ALSASLLVAGL
-851 GVAGLASLV
+851 GVAGLAGLV

>member
-92 TTSEEKA
+92 TTSEVKA

-137 ANKDLAKQEQAVKDA
+137 ANKDLAKQEQAIKDA
-152 AKQNAELNSQL
+152 AKQSAELNSQL

-190 AKKDVD
+190 AKKDID
-196 EQVAQIEKLVSLV
+196 KQVAQIEKLVSLV

-217 KSLEEA
+217 KSLEET
-223 SKAGVKFEGETK
+223 SKVGVKFEGETE

-246 EVSVS
+246 EASVS

-296 EASELAKKTTEK
+296 EVSELAKKTTEK
-308 VEIAISDTKF
+308 VELAISDTKF
-318 NKDTYEK
+318 NKDNYEK

-333 VADAKTKV
+333 VADAKAKV

-360 AKNEQIKAENEKLAK
+360 SKNEQIKAENEKLAK
-375 DSSNAKSQLTKDS
+375 DSSSAKSQLTKDS

-408 KSVTDTKVSHVPL
+408 
-421 DTIAVLDYSS
+421 
-431 SYQSKREEALNQLKA
+431 
-446 LIQNDLTDQDN
+446 
-457 VMLQAY
+457 
-463 IYNKENSFVA
+463 
-473 HGAQLDFSKLSEKD
+473 
-487 WETGVSTL
+487 
-495 LLSKKEA
+495 
-502 LEVIDRL
+502 
-509 LAIKA
+509 
-514 PNTPGGAANYSDYF
+514 
-528 NAVAKAFGDK
+528 
-538 AFKTNET
+538 
-545 ATGGTVKTVP
+545 
-555 FEEVYTS
+555 
-562 QPNKNKIV
+562 
-570 SVIQFTDGWA
+570 
-580 DTEKMDSTFATWAKT
+580 
-595 NAKTFMS
+595 
-602 VVNRN
+602 
-607 KLSETDNNDPN
+607 
-618 SVKSMTEL
+618 
-626 GHPNIYD
+626 
-633 TTGKS
+633 
-638 ADVVQK
+638 
-644 EIITQF
+644 
-650 KNTATEVSSTT
+650 SSTT
-661 TVTKSEAVVTIT
+661 TTASSEAIVTIT
-673 PEEGVKLI
+673 PEKGVKLI

-689 GKKQALEVKDNKVSF
+689 GKKQVLEVKDNKVSF
-704 KGALAEDGEYKVNYT
+704 KGPLTENGEYKVLYSFNSTVNNETSINSSFVVSGKEQSTTSQNKTVQAPMDLIAMVDASPSYSGLSSSIFPLLKEMMKDANPKSRMAFFATGVNEENSHVIKKDEATKWLPMSDANKFIDLVIEKMNKREREGWSDKYSSNWFFDVIKEHPEFAIDESYDKEEIEVAHKNLKDKNKIFNVIQVTDGWSQNEGMDTSFAEYVKNNAKT
-719 FTSTNNKAS
+719 FVSVIQASGKNDFTTNKMKAVGLPNTMNLS
-728 KIEGSIVVADTNSK
+728 PIEDIDKIVAKFKETATETVVVKGEEKGFTNSDTK
-742 DAKADKFEPTKLGEA
+742 LDKFIPVTLGKPEN
-757 KELVEVPNN
+757 LVEIPNN

-773 KTPEKPKTP
+773 KTPEKPKAP

-794 KAKGVKI
+794 KAKDVKI
-801 GEVETKA
+801 GEIETKA
-808 HEVGVE
+808 HKVSVE

-820 SYTEPKVA
+820 SYTEPKVVV
-828 TKEGKV
+828 KEGKV

-840 SLSASLLIAGL
+840 ALSASLLVAGL
-851 GVAGLASLV
+851 GVASLAGLV

>member
-79 KAQTVVE
+79 QAQTVVE

-137 ANKDLAKQEQAVKDA
+137 ANKDLAKQEQAIKDA

-190 AKKDVD
+190 AKKDID
-196 EQVAQIEKLVSLV
+196 KQVAQIEKLVSLV

-217 KSLEEA
+217 KSLEET
-223 SKAGVKFEGETK
+223 SKVGVKFEGETE

-246 EVSVS
+246 EASVS

-258 DLKNKQV
+258 DRKNKQV

-296 EASELAKKTTEK
+296 EVSELAKKTTEK
-308 VEIAISDTKF
+308 VELAISDTKF
-318 NKDTYEK
+318 NKDNYEK

-333 VADAKTKV
+333 VADAKAKV

-360 AKNEQIKAENEKLAK
+360 SKNEQIKAENEKLAK
-375 DSSNAKSQLTKDS
+375 DSSSAKSQLTKDS

-408 KSVTDTKVSHVPL
+408 
-421 DTIAVLDYSS
+421 
-431 SYQSKREEALNQLKA
+431 
-446 LIQNDLTDQDN
+446 
-457 VMLQAY
+457 
-463 IYNKENSFVA
+463 
-473 HGAQLDFSKLSEKD
+473 
-487 WETGVSTL
+487 
-495 LLSKKEA
+495 
-502 LEVIDRL
+502 
-509 LAIKA
+509 
-514 PNTPGGAANYSDYF
+514 
-528 NAVAKAFGDK
+528 
-538 AFKTNET
+538 
-545 ATGGTVKTVP
+545 
-555 FEEVYTS
+555 
-562 QPNKNKIV
+562 
-570 SVIQFTDGWA
+570 
-580 DTEKMDSTFATWAKT
+580 
-595 NAKTFMS
+595 
-602 VVNRN
+602 
-607 KLSETDNNDPN
+607 
-618 SVKSMTEL
+618 
-626 GHPNIYD
+626 
-633 TTGKS
+633 
-638 ADVVQK
+638 
-644 EIITQF
+644 
-650 KNTATEVSSTT
+650 SSTT
-661 TVTKSEAVVTIT
+661 TTASSEAIVTIT
-673 PEEGVKLI
+673 PEKGVKLI

-689 GKKQALEVKDNKVSF
+689 GKKQVLEVKDNKVSF
-704 KGALAEDGEYKVNYT
+704 KGPLTENGEYKVLYSFNSTVNNETSINSSFVVSGKEQSTTSQNKTVQAPMDLIAMVDASPSYSGLSSSIFPLLKEMMKDANPKSRMAFFATGVNEENSHVIKKDEATKWLPMSDANKFIDLVIEKMNKREREGWSDKYSSNWFFDVIKEHPEFAIDESYDKEEIEVAHKDLKDKNKIFNVIQVTDGWSQNEGMDTSFAEYVKNNAKT
-719 FTSTNNKAS
+719 FVSVIQASGKNDFTTSKMKAVGLPNTMNLS
-728 KIEGSIVVADTNSK
+728 PIEDIDKIVAKFKETATETVVVKGEEKGFTNSDTK
-742 DAKADKFEPTKLGEA
+742 LDKFIPVTLGKPEN
-757 KELVEVPNN
+757 LVEIPNN

-773 KTPEKPKTP
+773 KTPEKPKAP

-808 HEVGVE
+808 HEVSVE

-820 SYTEPKVA
+820 SYTEPKVVV
-828 TKEGKV
+828 KEGKV

-840 SLSASLLIAGL
+840 ALSASLLVAGL
-851 GVAGLASLV
+851 GVAGLAGLV

>member
-137 ANKDLAKQEQAVKDA
+137 ANKDLAKQEQAIKDA
-152 AKQNAELNSQL
+152 AKQNEELNSQL

-175 NVTLDKTVTHETVDA
+175 NVALDKTVTHETVDA
-190 AKKDVD
+190 AKKDID
-196 EQVAQIEKLVSLV
+196 KQVAQIEKLVSLV

-223 SKAGVKFEGETK
+223 SKVGVKFEGETK

-246 EVSVS
+246 EASVS

-308 VEIAISDTKF
+308 VELAISDTKF

-375 DSSNAKSQLTKDS
+375 DSSSAKSQLTKDS
-388 TATKNQDGSYNQ
+388 TATKNQDGSYSQ
-400 ILKAVAKA
+400 TLKAVAK
-408 KSVTDTKVSHVPL
+408 T
-421 DTIAVLDYSS
+421 SS
-431 SYQSKREEALNQLKA
+431 A
-446 LIQNDLTDQDN
+446 
-457 VMLQAY
+457 
-463 IYNKENSFVA
+463 
-473 HGAQLDFSKLSEKD
+473 
-487 WETGVSTL
+487 
-495 LLSKKEA
+495 
-502 LEVIDRL
+502 
-509 LAIKA
+509 
-514 PNTPGGAANYSDYF
+514 
-528 NAVAKAFGDK
+528 
-538 AFKTNET
+538 
-545 ATGGTVKTVP
+545 
-555 FEEVYTS
+555 
-562 QPNKNKIV
+562 
-570 SVIQFTDGWA
+570 
-580 DTEKMDSTFATWAKT
+580 
-595 NAKTFMS
+595 
-602 VVNRN
+602 
-607 KLSETDNNDPN
+607 
-618 SVKSMTEL
+618 
-626 GHPNIYD
+626 
-633 TTGKS
+633 
-638 ADVVQK
+638 
-644 EIITQF
+644 
-650 KNTATEVSSTT
+650 TT
-661 TVTKSEAVVTIT
+661 TASSEAVVTIT

-689 GKKQALEVKDNKVSF
+689 GKKQVLEVKNNKVSF
-704 KGALAEDGEYKVNYT
+704 KGSLTENGEYKVLYSFN
-719 FTSTNNKAS
+719 STVNNKTSINSSFVVSGKEQTTTSQNKTVQAPMDLIAMVDAS
-728 KIEGSIVVADTNSK
+728 PSYSGLSSSIFPLLKEMMKDANPKSRMAFFATGVNEENSHVIKKDEATKWLPMSDANKFIDLVIEKMNKREREGWSDKYSSNWFFDVIKEHPEFAIDESYDKEEIEVAHKNLKNKNKIFNVIQVTDGWSQNEGMDTSFAEYVKNNAKTFVSVIQASGKNDFTTNKMKAVGLPNTMNLSPIEDIDKIVAKFKETATETVVVKGEEKGFTNSDTK
-742 DAKADKFEPTKLGEA
+742 LDKFIPVTLGKPEN
-757 KELVEVPNN
+757 LVEIPNN

-773 KTPEKPKTP
+773 KTPEKPKAP
-782 KALSVEIPEVQL
+782 KALSVEIPEVKL

-808 HEVGVE
+808 HEVSVE

-820 SYTEPKVA
+820 SYTEPKVVV
-828 TKEGKV
+828 KEGKV

-840 SLSASLLIAGL
+840 ALSASLLVAGL

>member
-92 TTSEEKA
+92 TTSEVKA

-137 ANKDLAKQEQAVKDA
+137 ANKDLAKQEQAIKDA

-190 AKKDVD
+190 AKKDID
-196 EQVAQIEKLVSLV
+196 KQVAQIEKLVSLV

-217 KSLEEA
+217 KSLEET
-223 SKAGVKFEGETK
+223 SKAGVKFEGETE

-246 EVSVS
+246 EASVS

-296 EASELAKKTTEK
+296 EVSELAKKTTEK
-308 VEIAISDTKF
+308 VELAISDTKF
-318 NKDTYEK
+318 NKDNYEK

-333 VADAKTKV
+333 VADAKAKV

-360 AKNEQIKAENEKLAK
+360 SKNGQIKAENEKLAK
-375 DSSNAKSQLTKDS
+375 DSSSAKSQLTKDS

-408 KSVTDTKVSHVPL
+408 
-421 DTIAVLDYSS
+421 
-431 SYQSKREEALNQLKA
+431 
-446 LIQNDLTDQDN
+446 
-457 VMLQAY
+457 
-463 IYNKENSFVA
+463 
-473 HGAQLDFSKLSEKD
+473 
-487 WETGVSTL
+487 
-495 LLSKKEA
+495 
-502 LEVIDRL
+502 
-509 LAIKA
+509 
-514 PNTPGGAANYSDYF
+514 
-528 NAVAKAFGDK
+528 
-538 AFKTNET
+538 
-545 ATGGTVKTVP
+545 
-555 FEEVYTS
+555 
-562 QPNKNKIV
+562 
-570 SVIQFTDGWA
+570 
-580 DTEKMDSTFATWAKT
+580 
-595 NAKTFMS
+595 
-602 VVNRN
+602 
-607 KLSETDNNDPN
+607 
-618 SVKSMTEL
+618 
-626 GHPNIYD
+626 
-633 TTGKS
+633 
-638 ADVVQK
+638 
-644 EIITQF
+644 
-650 KNTATEVSSTT
+650 SSTT
-661 TVTKSEAVVTIT
+661 TTASSEAIVTIT
-673 PEEGVKLI
+673 PEKGVKLI

-689 GKKQALEVKDNKVSF
+689 GKKQVLEVKDNKVSF
-704 KGALAEDGEYKVNYT
+704 KGPLTENGEYKVLYSFNSTVNNETSINSSFVVSGKEQSTTSQNKTVQAPMDLIAMVDASPSYSGLSSSIFPLLKEMMKDANPKSRMAFFATGVNEENSHVIKKDEATKWLPMSDANKFIDLVIEKMNKREREGWSDKYSSNWFFDVIKEHPEFAIDESYDKEEIEVAHKDLKDKNKIFNVIQVTDGWSQNEGMDTSFAEYVKNNAKT
-719 FTSTNNKAS
+719 FVSVIQASGKNDFTTSKMKAVGLPNTMNLS
-728 KIEGSIVVADTNSK
+728 PIEDIDKIVAKFKETATETVVVKGEEKGFTNSDTK
-742 DAKADKFEPTKLGEA
+742 LDKFIPVTLGKPEN
-757 KELVEVPNN
+757 LVEIPNN

-773 KTPEKPKTP
+773 KTPEKPKAP

-808 HEVGVE
+808 HEVSVE

-820 SYTEPKVA
+820 SYTEPKVVV
-828 TKEGKV
+828 KEGKV

-840 SLSASLLIAGL
+840 ALSASLLVAGL
-851 GVAGLASLV
+851 GVAGLAGLV

>member
-92 TTSEEKA
+92 TTSEVKT

-112 IKELAKKESVVTK
+112 IKKLAKKESVVTK

-137 ANKDLAKQEQAVKDA
+137 ANKDLAKQEQAIKDA

-190 AKKDVD
+190 AKKDID
-196 EQVAQIEKLVSLV
+196 KQVAQIEKLVSLV

-217 KSLEEA
+217 KSLEET
-223 SKAGVKFEGETK
+223 SKAGVKFEGETE

-246 EVSVS
+246 EASVS

-296 EASELAKKTTEK
+296 EVSELAKKTTEK
-308 VEIAISDTKF
+308 VELAISDTKF
-318 NKDTYEK
+318 NKDNYEK

-333 VADAKTKV
+333 VADAKAKV

-360 AKNEQIKAENEKLAK
+360 SKNEQIKAENEKLAK
-375 DSSNAKSQLTKDS
+375 DSSSAKSQLTKDS

-408 KSVTDTKVSHVPL
+408 
-421 DTIAVLDYSS
+421 
-431 SYQSKREEALNQLKA
+431 
-446 LIQNDLTDQDN
+446 
-457 VMLQAY
+457 
-463 IYNKENSFVA
+463 
-473 HGAQLDFSKLSEKD
+473 
-487 WETGVSTL
+487 
-495 LLSKKEA
+495 
-502 LEVIDRL
+502 
-509 LAIKA
+509 
-514 PNTPGGAANYSDYF
+514 
-528 NAVAKAFGDK
+528 
-538 AFKTNET
+538 
-545 ATGGTVKTVP
+545 
-555 FEEVYTS
+555 
-562 QPNKNKIV
+562 
-570 SVIQFTDGWA
+570 
-580 DTEKMDSTFATWAKT
+580 
-595 NAKTFMS
+595 
-602 VVNRN
+602 
-607 KLSETDNNDPN
+607 
-618 SVKSMTEL
+618 
-626 GHPNIYD
+626 
-633 TTGKS
+633 
-638 ADVVQK
+638 
-644 EIITQF
+644 
-650 KNTATEVSSTT
+650 SSTT
-661 TVTKSEAVVTIT
+661 TTASSEAIVTIT
-673 PEEGVKLI
+673 PEKGVKLI

-689 GKKQALEVKDNKVSF
+689 GKKQVLEVKDNKVSF
-704 KGALAEDGEYKVNYT
+704 KGPLTENGEYKVLYSFNSTVNNETSINSSFVVSGKEQSTTSQNKTVQAPMDLIAMVDASPSYSGLSSSIFPLLKEMMKDANPKSRMAFFATGVNEENSHVIKKDEATKWLPMSDANKFIDLVIEKMNKREREGWSDKYSSNWFFDVIKEHPEFAIDESYDKEEIEVAHKDLKDKNKIFNVIQVTDGWSQNEGMDTSFAEYVKNNAKT
-719 FTSTNNKAS
+719 FVSVIQASGKNDFTTSKMKAVGLPNTMNLS
-728 KIEGSIVVADTNSK
+728 PIEDIDKIVAKFKETATETVVVKGEEKGFTNSDTK
-742 DAKADKFEPTKLGEA
+742 LDKFIPVTLGKPEN
-757 KELVEVPNN
+757 LVEIPNN

-773 KTPEKPKTP
+773 KTPEKPKAP
-782 KALSVEIPEVQL
+782 KALSVKIPEVQL

-808 HEVGVE
+808 HEVSVE

-820 SYTEPKVA
+820 SYTEPKVVV
-828 TKEGKV
+828 KEGKV

-840 SLSASLLIAGL
+840 ALSASLLVAGL
-851 GVAGLASLV
+851 GVAGLAGLV

>member
-57 AVVANKVDDNSVA
+57 VVVANKVDDNSVA

-137 ANKDLAKQEQAVKDA
+137 ANKDLAKQEQAIKDA
-152 AKQNAELNSQL
+152 AKQNEELNSQL

-175 NVTLDKTVTHETVDA
+175 NVALDKTVTHETVDA

-223 SKAGVKFEGETK
+223 SKVGVKFEGETE
-235 IVLTPGKESEF
+235 IVLTLGKESEF
-246 EVSVS
+246 EASLS

-308 VEIAISDTKF
+308 VELAISDTKF
-318 NKDTYEK
+318 NKDNYEK

-333 VADAKTKV
+333 VADAKAKV

-346 KALDEFNKKVAEAK
+346 KALDEFNKKVAEAR
-360 AKNEQIKAENEKLAK
+360 AKNEQIKTENEKLAK
-375 DSSNAKSQLTKDS
+375 DSSSAKSQLTKDS

-400 ILKAVAKA
+400 ILKAIAKA
-408 KSVTDTKVSHVPL
+408 
-421 DTIAVLDYSS
+421 
-431 SYQSKREEALNQLKA
+431 
-446 LIQNDLTDQDN
+446 
-457 VMLQAY
+457 
-463 IYNKENSFVA
+463 
-473 HGAQLDFSKLSEKD
+473 
-487 WETGVSTL
+487 
-495 LLSKKEA
+495 
-502 LEVIDRL
+502 
-509 LAIKA
+509 
-514 PNTPGGAANYSDYF
+514 
-528 NAVAKAFGDK
+528 
-538 AFKTNET
+538 
-545 ATGGTVKTVP
+545 
-555 FEEVYTS
+555 
-562 QPNKNKIV
+562 
-570 SVIQFTDGWA
+570 
-580 DTEKMDSTFATWAKT
+580 
-595 NAKTFMS
+595 
-602 VVNRN
+602 
-607 KLSETDNNDPN
+607 
-618 SVKSMTEL
+618 
-626 GHPNIYD
+626 
-633 TTGKS
+633 
-638 ADVVQK
+638 
-644 EIITQF
+644 
-650 KNTATEVSSTT
+650 SSTT
-661 TVTKSEAVVTIT
+661 TTASSEAIVTIT
-673 PEEGVKLI
+673 PEKGVKLI

-689 GKKQALEVKDNKVSF
+689 GKKQVLEVKDNKVSF
-704 KGALAEDGEYKVNYT
+704 KGPLTENGEYKVLYSFNST
-719 FTSTNNKAS
+719 VNNETSINSSFVVSGKEQSTTSQNKTVQAPMDLIAMVDAS
-728 KIEGSIVVADTNSK
+728 PSYSGLSSSIFPLLKEMMK
-742 DAKADKFEPTKLGEA
+742 DANPKSRMAFFATGVNEENSHVIKKDEATKWLPMSDANKFIDLVIEKMNKREREGWSDKYSSNWFFDVIKEHPEFAIDESYDKEEIEVAHKNLKDKNKIFNVIQVTDGWSQNEGMDTSFAEYVKNNAKTFVSVIQASGKNDFTTNKMKAVGLPNTMNLSPIEDIDKIVAKFKETATETVVVKGEEKGFTNFDTKLDKFIPVTLGKPEN
-757 KELVEVPNN
+757 LVEIPNN
-766 APKKGEV
+766 APKKGEI
-773 KTPEKPKTP
+773 KTPEKPKAP
-782 KALSVEIPEVQL
+782 KALSVEIPEVKL

-808 HEVGVE
+808 HEVSVE

-820 SYTEPKVA
+820 SYTEPKVVV
-828 TKEGKV
+828 KEGKV

-840 SLSASLLIAGL
+840 ALSASLLVAGL

>member
-1 MEKYLDKNL
+1 M
-10 HGRGYFRK
+10 
-18 TKQWGLACGIALAG
+18 
-32 AIVFGSQSASADE
+32 
-45 VTAQPSVKEAES
+45 
-57 AVVANKVDDNSVA
+57 
-70 KQTTAETNS
+70 
-79 KAQTVVE
+79 
-86 NKDVKS
+86 
-92 TTSEEKA
+92 
-99 ATNQEGLNKKYES
+99 
-112 IKELAKKESVVTK
+112 
-125 ETEKVNHETIDL
+125 
-137 ANKDLAKQEQAVKDA
+137 
-152 AKQNAELNSQL
+152 
-163 KKAIDEAKKSNI
+163 
-175 NVTLDKTVTHETVDA
+175 
-190 AKKDVD
+190 
-196 EQVAQIEKLVSLV
+196 
-209 SDAKARIS
+209 
-217 KSLEEA
+217 
-223 SKAGVKFEGETK
+223 
-235 IVLTPGKESEF
+235 
-246 EVSVS
+246 
-251 GAEKTLA
+251 
-258 DLKNKQV
+258 
-265 TLTNLLNSLSEKAK
+265 
-279 AGGVEVT
+279 
-286 KGKTVVLDEK
+286 
-296 EASELAKKTTEK
+296 
-308 VEIAISDTKF
+308 
-318 NKDTYEK
+318 
-325 ALAEWNKA
+325 
-333 VADAKTKV
+333 
-341 EADYN
+341 
-346 KALDEFNKKVAEAK
+346 
-360 AKNEQIKAENEKLAK
+360 
-375 DSSNAKSQLTKDS
+375 
-388 TATKNQDGSYNQ
+388 
-400 ILKAVAKA
+400 
-408 KSVTDTKVSHVPL
+408 
-421 DTIAVLDYSS
+421 
-431 SYQSKREEALNQLKA
+431 NQLKA

-473 HGAQLDFSKLSEKD
+473 HGAQLDFTKLSEKD
-487 WETGVSTL
+487 WETGISTL

-502 LEVIDRL
+502 LEVVDRL

-545 ATGGTVKTVP
+545 ATGGAVQTVP

-661 TVTKSEAVVTIT
+661 TTTNSEAVVTIT

-681 SAELVSPS
+681 SAELISPS

-704 KGALAEDGEYKVNYT
+704 KGALTEDGEYKVNYT

-728 KIEGSIVVADTNSK
+728 KIEGTIVVADTNSK
-742 DAKADKFEPTKLGEA
+742 DAKVDNFEPTKLGDVQ
-757 KELVEVPNN
+757 KLVEVPNN
-766 APKKGEV
+766 APKKEEV
-773 KTPEKPKTP
+773 KIPEKPKAP
-782 KALSVEIPEVQL
+782 KSLSVEIPEVQL

-808 HEVGVE
+808 HEVDVE

-820 SYTEPKVA
+820 SYTKPKVVA
-828 TKEGKV
+828 KEGKV

-840 SLSASLLIAGL
+840 TLSASLLVAGL
-851 GVAGLASLV
+851 GVSGLAGLV

>member
-137 ANKDLAKQEQAVKDA
+137 ANKDLAKQEQAIKDA

-190 AKKDVD
+190 AKKDID
-196 EQVAQIEKLVSLV
+196 KQVAQIEKLVSLV

-217 KSLEEA
+217 KSLEET
-223 SKAGVKFEGETK
+223 SKVGVKFEGETE

-246 EVSVS
+246 EASVS

-296 EASELAKKTTEK
+296 EVSELAKKTTEK
-308 VEIAISDTKF
+308 VELAISDTKF
-318 NKDTYEK
+318 NKDNYEK

-333 VADAKTKV
+333 VADAKAKV

-375 DSSNAKSQLTKDS
+375 DSGNAKSQLTKDS
-388 TATKNQDGSYNQ
+388 TATKNQDGSYSQ

-408 KSVTDTKVSHVPL
+408 
-421 DTIAVLDYSS
+421 
-431 SYQSKREEALNQLKA
+431 
-446 LIQNDLTDQDN
+446 
-457 VMLQAY
+457 
-463 IYNKENSFVA
+463 
-473 HGAQLDFSKLSEKD
+473 
-487 WETGVSTL
+487 
-495 LLSKKEA
+495 
-502 LEVIDRL
+502 
-509 LAIKA
+509 
-514 PNTPGGAANYSDYF
+514 
-528 NAVAKAFGDK
+528 
-538 AFKTNET
+538 
-545 ATGGTVKTVP
+545 
-555 FEEVYTS
+555 
-562 QPNKNKIV
+562 
-570 SVIQFTDGWA
+570 
-580 DTEKMDSTFATWAKT
+580 
-595 NAKTFMS
+595 
-602 VVNRN
+602 
-607 KLSETDNNDPN
+607 
-618 SVKSMTEL
+618 
-626 GHPNIYD
+626 
-633 TTGKS
+633 
-638 ADVVQK
+638 
-644 EIITQF
+644 
-650 KNTATEVSSTT
+650 SSTT
-661 TVTKSEAVVTIT
+661 TTASSEAIVTIT
-673 PEEGVKLI
+673 PEKGVKLI

-689 GKKQALEVKDNKVSF
+689 GKKQVLEVKDNKVSF
-704 KGALAEDGEYKVNYT
+704 KGPLTENGEYKVLYSFNSTVNNETSINSSFVVSGKEQSTTSQNKTVQAPMDLIAMVDASPSYSGLSSSIFPLLKEMMKDANPKSRMAFFATGVNEENSHVIKKDEATKWLPMSDANKFIDLVIEKMNKREREGWSDKYSSNWFFDVIKEHPEFAIDESYDKEEIEVAHKDLKDKNKIFNVIQVTDGWSQNEGMDTSFAEYVKNNAKT
-719 FTSTNNKAS
+719 FVSVIQASGKNDFTTSKMKAVGLPNTMNLS
-728 KIEGSIVVADTNSK
+728 PIEDIDKIVAKFKETATETVVVKGEEKGFTNSDTK
-742 DAKADKFEPTKLGEA
+742 LDKFIPVTLGKPEN
-757 KELVEVPNN
+757 LVEIPNN

-773 KTPEKPKTP
+773 KTPEKPKAP

-794 KAKGVKI
+794 KAKGMKI
-801 GEVETKA
+801 GEIETKA
-808 HEVGVE
+808 HKVSVE

-820 SYTEPKVA
+820 SYTEPKVVV
-828 TKEGKV
+828 KEGKV

-840 SLSASLLIAGL
+840 ALSASLLVAGL
-851 GVAGLASLV
+851 GVASLAGLV

>member
-32 AIVFGSQSASADE
+32 TIVFGSQSASADE

-92 TTSEEKA
+92 TTSEVKA

-137 ANKDLAKQEQAVKDA
+137 ANKDLAKQEQAIKDA
-152 AKQNAELNSQL
+152 AKQNEELNNQL

-175 NVTLDKTVTHETVDA
+175 NVALDKTVTHETVDA
-190 AKKDVD
+190 AKKDID
-196 EQVAQIEKLVSLV
+196 KQVAQIEKLVSLV

-223 SKAGVKFEGETK
+223 SKVGVKFEGETE

-246 EVSVS
+246 EASVS

-265 TLTNLLNSLSEKAK
+265 TLTNLLSSLSEKAK

-308 VEIAISDTKF
+308 VELAISDTKF
-318 NKDTYEK
+318 NKDNYEK

-333 VADAKTKV
+333 VADAKAKV

-375 DSSNAKSQLTKDS
+375 DSSSAKSQLTKDS

-408 KSVTDTKVSHVPL
+408 
-421 DTIAVLDYSS
+421 
-431 SYQSKREEALNQLKA
+431 
-446 LIQNDLTDQDN
+446 
-457 VMLQAY
+457 
-463 IYNKENSFVA
+463 
-473 HGAQLDFSKLSEKD
+473 
-487 WETGVSTL
+487 
-495 LLSKKEA
+495 
-502 LEVIDRL
+502 
-509 LAIKA
+509 
-514 PNTPGGAANYSDYF
+514 
-528 NAVAKAFGDK
+528 
-538 AFKTNET
+538 
-545 ATGGTVKTVP
+545 
-555 FEEVYTS
+555 
-562 QPNKNKIV
+562 
-570 SVIQFTDGWA
+570 
-580 DTEKMDSTFATWAKT
+580 
-595 NAKTFMS
+595 
-602 VVNRN
+602 
-607 KLSETDNNDPN
+607 
-618 SVKSMTEL
+618 
-626 GHPNIYD
+626 
-633 TTGKS
+633 
-638 ADVVQK
+638 
-644 EIITQF
+644 
-650 KNTATEVSSTT
+650 SSTT
-661 TVTKSEAVVTIT
+661 TTASSEAIVTIT
-673 PEEGVKLI
+673 PEKGVKLI

-689 GKKQALEVKDNKVSF
+689 GKKQVLEVKDNKVSF
-704 KGALAEDGEYKVNYT
+704 KGPLTENGEYKVLYSFNSTVNNETSINSSFVVSGKEQTTTSQNKTVQAPMDLIAMVDASPSYSTLSSSIFPLLKEMMKDANPKSRMAFFATGVNEENSHVIKKDEATKWLSMSDANKFIDLVIGKMNKREKEGWSDKYSSNWFFDVIKEHPEFAIEESYDKEEIEVAHKNLKDKNKIFNVIQVTDGWSQNEGMDTSFAEYVKNNAKT
-719 FTSTNNKAS
+719 FVSVIQASGKNDFTTNKMKAVGLPNTMNLS
-728 KIEGSIVVADTNSK
+728 PIDDIDKIVAKFKETATETVVVKGEEKGFTNSDTK
-742 DAKADKFEPTKLGEA
+742 LDKFVPVSVGKPEN
-757 KELVEVPNN
+757 LVEIPNN
-766 APKKGEV
+766 APKKGEI
-773 KTPEKPKTP
+773 KTPEKPKAP
-782 KALSVEIPEVQL
+782 KALSVEISEIQL
-794 KAKGVKI
+794 KSKGVKI
-801 GEVETKA
+801 GEAKTKA
-808 HEVGVE
+808 HEVSVE

-840 SLSASLLIAGL
+840 ALSASLLVAGL
-851 GVAGLASLV
+851 GVAGLAGLV
-860 LSKKKQ
+860 LSKKKR

>member
-92 TTSEEKA
+92 TTSEVKA

-137 ANKDLAKQEQAVKDA
+137 ANKDLAKQEQAIKDA
-152 AKQNAELNSQL
+152 AKQSAELNSQL

-190 AKKDVD
+190 AKKDID
-196 EQVAQIEKLVSLV
+196 KQVAQIEKLVSLV

-217 KSLEEA
+217 KSLEET
-223 SKAGVKFEGETK
+223 SKVGVKFEGETE

-246 EVSVS
+246 EASVS

-296 EASELAKKTTEK
+296 EVSELAKKTTEK
-308 VEIAISDTKF
+308 VELAISDTKF
-318 NKDTYEK
+318 NKDNYEK

-333 VADAKTKV
+333 VADAKAKV

-360 AKNEQIKAENEKLAK
+360 SKNEQIKAENEKLAK
-375 DSSNAKSQLTKDS
+375 DSSSAKSQLTKDS

-400 ILKAVAKA
+400 VLKAVAKA
-408 KSVTDTKVSHVPL
+408 
-421 DTIAVLDYSS
+421 
-431 SYQSKREEALNQLKA
+431 
-446 LIQNDLTDQDN
+446 
-457 VMLQAY
+457 
-463 IYNKENSFVA
+463 
-473 HGAQLDFSKLSEKD
+473 
-487 WETGVSTL
+487 
-495 LLSKKEA
+495 
-502 LEVIDRL
+502 
-509 LAIKA
+509 
-514 PNTPGGAANYSDYF
+514 
-528 NAVAKAFGDK
+528 
-538 AFKTNET
+538 
-545 ATGGTVKTVP
+545 
-555 FEEVYTS
+555 
-562 QPNKNKIV
+562 
-570 SVIQFTDGWA
+570 
-580 DTEKMDSTFATWAKT
+580 
-595 NAKTFMS
+595 
-602 VVNRN
+602 
-607 KLSETDNNDPN
+607 
-618 SVKSMTEL
+618 
-626 GHPNIYD
+626 
-633 TTGKS
+633 
-638 ADVVQK
+638 
-644 EIITQF
+644 
-650 KNTATEVSSTT
+650 SSTT
-661 TVTKSEAVVTIT
+661 TTASSEAIVTIT
-673 PEEGVKLI
+673 PEKGVKLI

-689 GKKQALEVKDNKVSF
+689 GKKQVLEVKDNKVSF
-704 KGALAEDGEYKVNYT
+704 KGPLTENGEYKVLYSFNSTVNNETSINSSFVVSGKEQSTTSQNKTVQAPMDLIAMVDASPSYSGLSSSIFPLLKEMMKDANPKSRIAFFATGVNEENSHVIKKDEATKWLPMSDANKFIDLVIEKMNKREREGWSDKYSSNWFFDVIKEHPEFAIDESYDKEEIEVAHKDLKDKNKIFNVIQVTDGWSQNEGMDTSFAEYVKNNAKT
-719 FTSTNNKAS
+719 FVSVIQASGKNDFTTSKMKAVGLPNTMNLS
-728 KIEGSIVVADTNSK
+728 PIEDIDKIVAKFKETATETVVVKGEEKGFTNSDTK
-742 DAKADKFEPTKLGEA
+742 LDKFIPVTLGKPEN
-757 KELVEVPNN
+757 LVEIPNN

-773 KTPEKPKTP
+773 KTPEKPKAP

-808 HEVGVE
+808 HEVSVE

-820 SYTEPKVA
+820 SYTEPKVVV
-828 TKEGKV
+828 KEGKV

-840 SLSASLLIAGL
+840 ALSASLLVAGL

>member
-57 AVVANKVDDNSVA
+57 VVVANKVDDNSVA

-137 ANKDLAKQEQAVKDA
+137 ANKDLAKQEQAIKDA
-152 AKQNAELNSQL
+152 AKQNEELNSQL

-175 NVTLDKTVTHETVDA
+175 NVALDKTVTHETVDA
-190 AKKDVD
+190 AKKDID
-196 EQVAQIEKLVSLV
+196 KQVAQIEKLVSLV

-223 SKAGVKFEGETK
+223 SKVGVKFEGETE
-235 IVLTPGKESEF
+235 IVLTLGKESEF
-246 EVSVS
+246 EASLS

-308 VEIAISDTKF
+308 VELAISDTKF
-318 NKDTYEK
+318 NKDNYEK

-333 VADAKTKV
+333 VADAKAKV

-346 KALDEFNKKVAEAK
+346 KALDEFNKKVAEAR
-360 AKNEQIKAENEKLAK
+360 AKNEQIKTENEKLAK
-375 DSSNAKSQLTKDS
+375 DSSSAKSQLTKDS

-400 ILKAVAKA
+400 ILKAIAKA
-408 KSVTDTKVSHVPL
+408 
-421 DTIAVLDYSS
+421 
-431 SYQSKREEALNQLKA
+431 
-446 LIQNDLTDQDN
+446 
-457 VMLQAY
+457 
-463 IYNKENSFVA
+463 
-473 HGAQLDFSKLSEKD
+473 
-487 WETGVSTL
+487 
-495 LLSKKEA
+495 
-502 LEVIDRL
+502 
-509 LAIKA
+509 
-514 PNTPGGAANYSDYF
+514 
-528 NAVAKAFGDK
+528 
-538 AFKTNET
+538 
-545 ATGGTVKTVP
+545 
-555 FEEVYTS
+555 
-562 QPNKNKIV
+562 
-570 SVIQFTDGWA
+570 
-580 DTEKMDSTFATWAKT
+580 
-595 NAKTFMS
+595 
-602 VVNRN
+602 
-607 KLSETDNNDPN
+607 
-618 SVKSMTEL
+618 
-626 GHPNIYD
+626 
-633 TTGKS
+633 
-638 ADVVQK
+638 
-644 EIITQF
+644 
-650 KNTATEVSSTT
+650 SSTT
-661 TVTKSEAVVTIT
+661 TTASSEAIVTIT
-673 PEEGVKLI
+673 PEKGVKLI

-689 GKKQALEVKDNKVSF
+689 GKKQVLEVKDNKVSF
-704 KGALAEDGEYKVNYT
+704 KGPLTENGEYKVLYSFNST
-719 FTSTNNKAS
+719 VNNETSINSSFVVSGKEQSTTSQNKTVQAPMDLIAMVDAS
-728 KIEGSIVVADTNSK
+728 PSYSGLSSSIFPLLKEMMK
-742 DAKADKFEPTKLGEA
+742 DANPKSRMAFFATGVNEENSHVIKKDEATKWLPMSDANKFIDLVIEKMNKREREGWSDKYSSNWFFDVIKEHPEFAIDESYDKEEIEVAHKNLKDKNKIFNVIQVTDGWSQNEGMDTSFAEYVKNNAKTFVSVIQASGKNDFTTNKMKAVGLPNTMNLSPIEDIDKIVTKFKETATETVVVKGEEKGFTNFDTKLDKFIPVTLGKPEN
-757 KELVEVPNN
+757 LVEIPNN
-766 APKKGEV
+766 APKKGEI
-773 KTPEKPKTP
+773 KTPEKPKAP
-782 KALSVEIPEVQL
+782 KALSVEIPEVKL

-808 HEVGVE
+808 HEVSVE

-820 SYTEPKVA
+820 SYTEPKVVV
-828 TKEGKV
+828 KEGKV

-840 SLSASLLIAGL
+840 ALSASLLVAGL

>member
-137 ANKDLAKQEQAVKDA
+137 ANKDLAKQEQAIKDA
-152 AKQNAELNSQL
+152 TKQNAELNSQL
-163 KKAIDEAKKSNI
+163 KKVIDEAKKSNI

-190 AKKDVD
+190 AKKDID
-196 EQVAQIEKLVSLV
+196 KQVAQIEKLVSLV

-223 SKAGVKFEGETK
+223 SKIGVKFEGETE

-246 EVSVS
+246 EASVS

-258 DLKNKQV
+258 DLKDKQV

-308 VEIAISDTKF
+308 VELAISDTKF
-318 NKDTYEK
+318 NKDNYEK

-333 VADAKTKV
+333 VADAKAKV

-360 AKNEQIKAENEKLAK
+360 SKNEQIKAENEKLAK
-375 DSSNAKSQLTKDS
+375 DSSSAKSQLTKDS

-408 KSVTDTKVSHVPL
+408 
-421 DTIAVLDYSS
+421 
-431 SYQSKREEALNQLKA
+431 
-446 LIQNDLTDQDN
+446 
-457 VMLQAY
+457 
-463 IYNKENSFVA
+463 
-473 HGAQLDFSKLSEKD
+473 
-487 WETGVSTL
+487 
-495 LLSKKEA
+495 
-502 LEVIDRL
+502 
-509 LAIKA
+509 
-514 PNTPGGAANYSDYF
+514 
-528 NAVAKAFGDK
+528 
-538 AFKTNET
+538 
-545 ATGGTVKTVP
+545 
-555 FEEVYTS
+555 
-562 QPNKNKIV
+562 
-570 SVIQFTDGWA
+570 
-580 DTEKMDSTFATWAKT
+580 
-595 NAKTFMS
+595 
-602 VVNRN
+602 
-607 KLSETDNNDPN
+607 
-618 SVKSMTEL
+618 
-626 GHPNIYD
+626 
-633 TTGKS
+633 
-638 ADVVQK
+638 
-644 EIITQF
+644 
-650 KNTATEVSSTT
+650 SSTT
-661 TVTKSEAVVTIT
+661 TTASSEAIVTIT
-673 PEEGVKLI
+673 PEKGVKLI

-689 GKKQALEVKDNKVSF
+689 GKKQVLEVKDNKVSF
-704 KGALAEDGEYKVNYT
+704 KGPLTENGEYKVLYSFNSTVNNETSINSSFVVSGKEQSTTSQNKTVQAPMDLIAMVDASPSYSGLSSSIFPLLKEMMKDANPKSRMAFFATGVNEENSHVIKKDEATKWLPMSDANKFIDLVIEKMNKREREGWSDKYSSNWFFDVIKEHPEFAIDESYDKEEIEVAHKDLKDKNKIFNVIQVTDGWSQNEGMDTSFAEYVKNNAKT
-719 FTSTNNKAS
+719 FVSVIQASGKNDFTTSKMKAVGLPNTMNLS
-728 KIEGSIVVADTNSK
+728 PIEDIDKIVAKFKETATETVVVKGEEKGFTNSDTK
-742 DAKADKFEPTKLGEA
+742 LDKFIPVTLGKPEN
-757 KELVEVPNN
+757 LVEIPNN

-773 KTPEKPKTP
+773 KTPEKPKAP

-808 HEVGVE
+808 HEVSVE

-820 SYTEPKVA
+820 SYTEPKVVV
-828 TKEGKV
+828 KEGKV

-840 SLSASLLIAGL
+840 ALSASLLVAGL

>member
-112 IKELAKKESVVTK
+112 IKELAKKESVATK

-190 AKKDVD
+190 AKKDID
-196 EQVAQIEKLVSLV
+196 EQVDQIEKLVSLV

-223 SKAGVKFEGETK
+223 SKVGVKFEGETE

-246 EVSVS
+246 EASVS

-265 TLTNLLNSLSEKAK
+265 ALTNLLNSLSEKAK

-308 VEIAISDTKF
+308 VELAISDTKF

-333 VADAKTKV
+333 VADAKAKV

-408 KSVTDTKVSHVPL
+408 
-421 DTIAVLDYSS
+421 
-431 SYQSKREEALNQLKA
+431 
-446 LIQNDLTDQDN
+446 
-457 VMLQAY
+457 
-463 IYNKENSFVA
+463 
-473 HGAQLDFSKLSEKD
+473 
-487 WETGVSTL
+487 
-495 LLSKKEA
+495 
-502 LEVIDRL
+502 
-509 LAIKA
+509 
-514 PNTPGGAANYSDYF
+514 
-528 NAVAKAFGDK
+528 
-538 AFKTNET
+538 
-545 ATGGTVKTVP
+545 
-555 FEEVYTS
+555 
-562 QPNKNKIV
+562 
-570 SVIQFTDGWA
+570 
-580 DTEKMDSTFATWAKT
+580 
-595 NAKTFMS
+595 
-602 VVNRN
+602 
-607 KLSETDNNDPN
+607 
-618 SVKSMTEL
+618 
-626 GHPNIYD
+626 
-633 TTGKS
+633 
-638 ADVVQK
+638 
-644 EIITQF
+644 
-650 KNTATEVSSTT
+650 SSTT
-661 TVTKSEAVVTIT
+661 TTASSEAIVTIT
-673 PEEGVKLI
+673 PEKGVKLI

-689 GKKQALEVKDNKVSF
+689 GKKQVLEVKDNKVSF
-704 KGALAEDGEYKVNYT
+704 KGPLTENGEYKVLYSFNST
-719 FTSTNNKAS
+719 VNNETSINSSFVVSGKEQSTTSQNKTVQAPMDLIAMVDAS
-728 KIEGSIVVADTNSK
+728 PSYSGLSSSIFPLLKEMMK
-742 DAKADKFEPTKLGEA
+742 DANPKSRMAFFATGVNEENSHVIKKDEATKWLPMSDANKFIDLVIEKMNKREREGWSDKYSSNWFFDVIKEHPEFAIDESYDKEEIEVAHKNLKDKNKIFNVIQVTDGWSQNEGMDTSFAEYVKNNAKTFVSVIQASGKNDFTTNKMKAVGLPNTMNLSPIEDIDKIVAKFKETATETVVVKGEEKGFTNFDTKLDKFIPVTLGKPEN
-757 KELVEVPNN
+757 LVEIPNN
-766 APKKGEV
+766 APKKGEI
-773 KTPEKPKTP
+773 KTPEKPKAP
-782 KALSVEIPEVQL
+782 KALSVEIPEVKL

-808 HEVGVE
+808 HEVSVE

-820 SYTEPKVA
+820 SYTEPKVVV
-828 TKEGKV
+828 KEGKV

-840 SLSASLLIAGL
+840 ALSASLLVAGL

>member
-45 VTAQPSVKEAES
+45 VTAQPSVKEVES
-57 AVVANKVDDNSVA
+57 AVVSNKVDDNSVG
-70 KQTTAETNS
+70 KQTTAESNE
-79 KAQTVVE
+79 KAQVTAE
-86 NKDVKS
+86 SKDVKT

-99 ATNQEGLNKKYES
+99 ATNQEGLNKKYEG

-190 AKKDVD
+190 AKKDID

-223 SKAGVKFEGETK
+223 SKVGVKFEGETE

-251 GAEKTLA
+251 DAEKTLA

-265 TLTNLLNSLSEKAK
+265 ALTNLLSSLSEKAK

-308 VEIAISDTKF
+308 VELAISDTKF

-408 KSVTDTKVSHVPL
+408 
-421 DTIAVLDYSS
+421 
-431 SYQSKREEALNQLKA
+431 
-446 LIQNDLTDQDN
+446 
-457 VMLQAY
+457 
-463 IYNKENSFVA
+463 
-473 HGAQLDFSKLSEKD
+473 
-487 WETGVSTL
+487 
-495 LLSKKEA
+495 
-502 LEVIDRL
+502 
-509 LAIKA
+509 
-514 PNTPGGAANYSDYF
+514 
-528 NAVAKAFGDK
+528 
-538 AFKTNET
+538 
-545 ATGGTVKTVP
+545 
-555 FEEVYTS
+555 
-562 QPNKNKIV
+562 
-570 SVIQFTDGWA
+570 
-580 DTEKMDSTFATWAKT
+580 
-595 NAKTFMS
+595 
-602 VVNRN
+602 
-607 KLSETDNNDPN
+607 
-618 SVKSMTEL
+618 
-626 GHPNIYD
+626 
-633 TTGKS
+633 
-638 ADVVQK
+638 
-644 EIITQF
+644 
-650 KNTATEVSSTT
+650 SSTT
-661 TVTKSEAVVTIT
+661 TTASSEAIVTIT
-673 PEEGVKLI
+673 PEKGVKLI

-689 GKKQALEVKDNKVSF
+689 GKKQVLEVKDNKVSF
-704 KGALAEDGEYKVNYT
+704 KGPLTENGEYKVLYSFNSTVNNETSINSSFVVSGKEQSTTSQNKTVQAPMDLIAMVDASPSYSGLSSSIFPLLKEMMKDANPKSRMAFFATGVNEENSHVIKKDEATKWLPMSDANKFIDLVIEKMNKREREGWSDKYSSNWFFDVIKEHPEFAIDESYDKEEIEVAHKDLKDKNKIFNVIQVTDGWSQNEGMDTSFAEYVKNNAKT
-719 FTSTNNKAS
+719 FVSVIQASGKNDFTTSKMKAVGLPNTMNLS
-728 KIEGSIVVADTNSK
+728 PIEDIDKIVAKFKETATETVVVKGEEKGFTNSDTK
-742 DAKADKFEPTKLGEA
+742 LDKFIPVTLGKPEN
-757 KELVEVPNN
+757 LVEIPNN

-773 KTPEKPKTP
+773 KTPEKPKAP

-808 HEVGVE
+808 HEVSVE

-820 SYTEPKVA
+820 SYTEPKVVV
-828 TKEGKV
+828 KEGKV

-840 SLSASLLIAGL
+840 ALSASLLVAGL
-851 GVAGLASLV
+851 GVAGLAGLV

>member
-152 AKQNAELNSQL
+152 AKQNKELNSQL

-175 NVTLDKTVTHETVDA
+175 NVTLDKTVTYETVDA
-190 AKKDVD
+190 AKKDID

-223 SKAGVKFEGETK
+223 SKVGVKFEGETE

-246 EVSVS
+246 ESSVS

-308 VEIAISDTKF
+308 VELAISDTKF
-318 NKDTYEK
+318 NKDNYEK
-325 ALAEWNKA
+325 TLAEWNKA
-333 VADAKTKV
+333 VADAKAKV

-360 AKNEQIKAENEKLAK
+360 SKNEQIKAENEKLAK
-375 DSSNAKSQLTKDS
+375 DSSSAKSQLTKDS

-408 KSVTDTKVSHVPL
+408 
-421 DTIAVLDYSS
+421 
-431 SYQSKREEALNQLKA
+431 
-446 LIQNDLTDQDN
+446 
-457 VMLQAY
+457 
-463 IYNKENSFVA
+463 
-473 HGAQLDFSKLSEKD
+473 
-487 WETGVSTL
+487 
-495 LLSKKEA
+495 
-502 LEVIDRL
+502 
-509 LAIKA
+509 
-514 PNTPGGAANYSDYF
+514 
-528 NAVAKAFGDK
+528 
-538 AFKTNET
+538 
-545 ATGGTVKTVP
+545 
-555 FEEVYTS
+555 
-562 QPNKNKIV
+562 
-570 SVIQFTDGWA
+570 
-580 DTEKMDSTFATWAKT
+580 
-595 NAKTFMS
+595 
-602 VVNRN
+602 
-607 KLSETDNNDPN
+607 
-618 SVKSMTEL
+618 
-626 GHPNIYD
+626 
-633 TTGKS
+633 
-638 ADVVQK
+638 
-644 EIITQF
+644 
-650 KNTATEVSSTT
+650 SSTT
-661 TVTKSEAVVTIT
+661 TTASSEAIVTIT
-673 PEEGVKLI
+673 PEKGVKLI

-689 GKKQALEVKDNKVSF
+689 GKKQVLEVKDNKVSF
-704 KGALAEDGEYKVNYT
+704 KGPLTENGEYKVLYSFNSTVNNETSINSSFVVSGKEQSTTSQNKTVQAPMDLIAMVDASPSYSGLSSSIFPLLKEMMKDANPKSRMAFFATGVNEENSHVIKKDEATKWLPMSDANKFIDLVIEKMNKREREGWSDKYSSNWFFDVIKEHPEFAIDESYDKEEIEVAHKDLKDKNKIFNVIQVTDGWSQNEGMDTSFAEYVKNNAKT
-719 FTSTNNKAS
+719 FVSVIQASGKNDFTTSKMKAVGLPNTMNLS
-728 KIEGSIVVADTNSK
+728 PIEDIDKIVAKFKETATETVVVKGEEKGFTNSDTK
-742 DAKADKFEPTKLGEA
+742 LDKFIPVTLGKPEN
-757 KELVEVPNN
+757 LVEVPNN

-773 KTPEKPKTP
+773 KTPEKPKAP

-808 HEVGVE
+808 HEVNVE

-820 SYTEPKVA
+820 SYTEPKVVV
-828 TKEGKV
+828 KEGKV

-840 SLSASLLIAGL
+840 ALSASLLVAGL

>member
-10 HGRGYFRK
+10 HGRGYFLK

-45 VTAQPSVKEAES
+45 VAAQPSVKEAES
-57 AVVANKVDDNSVA
+57 AVVANKVDDNSAA

-137 ANKDLAKQEQAVKDA
+137 ANKDLAKQEQAIKDA
-152 AKQNAELNSQL
+152 AKQNEELNSQL

-175 NVTLDKTVTHETVDA
+175 NVALDKTVTHETVDA
-190 AKKDVD
+190 AKKDID
-196 EQVAQIEKLVSLV
+196 KQVAQIEKLVSLV

-223 SKAGVKFEGETK
+223 SKVGVKFEGETE

-246 EVSVS
+246 EASVS

-296 EASELAKKTTEK
+296 EVSELAKKITEK
-308 VEIAISDTKF
+308 VELAISDTKF
-318 NKDTYEK
+318 NKDNYEK

-333 VADAKTKV
+333 IADAKAKV

-375 DSSNAKSQLTKDS
+375 DSSSAKSQLTKDS

-400 ILKAVAKA
+400 ILKAIAKA
-408 KSVTDTKVSHVPL
+408 
-421 DTIAVLDYSS
+421 
-431 SYQSKREEALNQLKA
+431 
-446 LIQNDLTDQDN
+446 
-457 VMLQAY
+457 
-463 IYNKENSFVA
+463 
-473 HGAQLDFSKLSEKD
+473 
-487 WETGVSTL
+487 
-495 LLSKKEA
+495 
-502 LEVIDRL
+502 
-509 LAIKA
+509 
-514 PNTPGGAANYSDYF
+514 
-528 NAVAKAFGDK
+528 
-538 AFKTNET
+538 
-545 ATGGTVKTVP
+545 
-555 FEEVYTS
+555 
-562 QPNKNKIV
+562 
-570 SVIQFTDGWA
+570 
-580 DTEKMDSTFATWAKT
+580 
-595 NAKTFMS
+595 
-602 VVNRN
+602 
-607 KLSETDNNDPN
+607 
-618 SVKSMTEL
+618 
-626 GHPNIYD
+626 
-633 TTGKS
+633 
-638 ADVVQK
+638 
-644 EIITQF
+644 
-650 KNTATEVSSTT
+650 SSTT
-661 TVTKSEAVVTIT
+661 TTASSEAIVTIT
-673 PEEGVKLI
+673 PEKGVKLI

-689 GKKQALEVKDNKVSF
+689 GKKQVLEVKDNKVSF
-704 KGALAEDGEYKVNYT
+704 KGPLTENGEYKVLYSFNSTVNNETSINSSFVVSGKEQSTTSQNKTVQAPMDLIAMVDASPSYSGLSSSIFPLLKEMMKDANPKSRMAFFATGVNEENSHVIKKDEATKWLPMSDANKFIDLVIEKMNKREREGWSDKYFSNWFFDVIKEHPEFAIDESYDKEEIEVAHKDLKDKNKIFNVIQVTDGWSQNEGMDTSFAEYVKNNAKT
-719 FTSTNNKAS
+719 FVSVIQASGKNDFTTNKMKAVGLPNTMNLS
-728 KIEGSIVVADTNSK
+728 PIEDIDKIVAKFKETATETVVVKGEEKGFTNSDTK
-742 DAKADKFEPTKLGEA
+742 LDKFIPITLGKPEN
-757 KELVEVPNN
+757 LVEIPNN

-773 KTPEKPKTP
+773 KTPEKPKAP

-808 HEVGVE
+808 HEVSVE

-834 LPHTGE
+834 LPHTGTE
-840 SLSASLLIAGL
+840 ASLALSIAGL
-851 GVAGLASLV
+851 ALAGLATTMV
-860 LSKKKQ
+860 LKKKEQ
-866 EN
+866 

>member
-32 AIVFGSQSASADE
+32 AIVFGGQSASADE

-57 AVVANKVDDNSVA
+57 AVVTNKVDDNSVA

-92 TTSEEKA
+92 TTSEVKA

-137 ANKDLAKQEQAVKDA
+137 ANKDLAKQEQAIKDA
-152 AKQNAELNSQL
+152 AKQNEELNSQL

-175 NVTLDKTVTHETVDA
+175 NVALDKTVTHETVDV
-190 AKKDVD
+190 AKKDID
-196 EQVAQIEKLVSLV
+196 KQVAQIEKLVSLV

-223 SKAGVKFEGETK
+223 SKVGVKFEGETE
-235 IVLTPGKESEF
+235 IVLTLGKESEF
-246 EVSVS
+246 EASLS

-308 VEIAISDTKF
+308 VELAISDTKF
-318 NKDTYEK
+318 NKDNYEK

-333 VADAKTKV
+333 VADAKAKV

-360 AKNEQIKAENEKLAK
+360 AKNEQIKTENEKLAK
-375 DSSNAKSQLTKDS
+375 DSSSAKSQLTKDS

-408 KSVTDTKVSHVPL
+408 
-421 DTIAVLDYSS
+421 
-431 SYQSKREEALNQLKA
+431 
-446 LIQNDLTDQDN
+446 
-457 VMLQAY
+457 
-463 IYNKENSFVA
+463 
-473 HGAQLDFSKLSEKD
+473 
-487 WETGVSTL
+487 
-495 LLSKKEA
+495 
-502 LEVIDRL
+502 
-509 LAIKA
+509 
-514 PNTPGGAANYSDYF
+514 
-528 NAVAKAFGDK
+528 
-538 AFKTNET
+538 
-545 ATGGTVKTVP
+545 
-555 FEEVYTS
+555 
-562 QPNKNKIV
+562 
-570 SVIQFTDGWA
+570 
-580 DTEKMDSTFATWAKT
+580 
-595 NAKTFMS
+595 
-602 VVNRN
+602 
-607 KLSETDNNDPN
+607 
-618 SVKSMTEL
+618 
-626 GHPNIYD
+626 
-633 TTGKS
+633 
-638 ADVVQK
+638 
-644 EIITQF
+644 
-650 KNTATEVSSTT
+650 SSTT
-661 TVTKSEAVVTIT
+661 TTASSEAIVTIT
-673 PEEGVKLI
+673 PEKGVKLI

-689 GKKQALEVKDNKVSF
+689 GKKQVLEVKDNKVSF
-704 KGALAEDGEYKVNYT
+704 KGSLTENGEYRVLYSFNSTVNNETSINSSFVVSGKEQSTTSQNKTVQAPMDLIAMVDASPSYSELSSSIFPLLKEMMKDANPKSRMAFFATGVNEENSHVIKKDEATKWLPMSDANKFIDLVIEKMNKREREGWSDKYSSNWFFDVIKEHPEFAIDESYDKEEIEVAHKNLKDKNKIFNVIQVTDGWSQNEGMDTSFAEYVKNNAKT
-719 FTSTNNKAS
+719 FVSVIQASGKNDFTTNKMKAVGLPNTMNLS
-728 KIEGSIVVADTNSK
+728 PIEDIDKIVAKFKETATETVVVKGEEKGFTNSDTK
-742 DAKADKFEPTKLGEA
+742 LDKFIPVTLGKPEN
-757 KELVEVPNN
+757 LVEIPNN

-773 KTPEKPKTP
+773 KTPEKPKAP

-808 HEVGVE
+808 HEVSVE

-820 SYTEPKVA
+820 SYTEPKVVV
-828 TKEGKV
+828 KEGKV

-840 SLSASLLIAGL
+840 ALSASLLVAGL
-851 GVAGLASLV
+851 GVAGLAGLV

>member
-137 ANKDLAKQEQAVKDA
+137 ANKDLTKQEQTVKDA

-163 KKAIDEAKKSNI
+163 KRAIDEAKKSNI

-223 SKAGVKFEGETK
+223 SKVGVKFEGETE

-246 EVSVS
+246 EASVS

-308 VEIAISDTKF
+308 VELAISDTKF
-318 NKDTYEK
+318 NKDNYEK

-333 VADAKTKV
+333 VADAKAKV

-375 DSSNAKSQLTKDS
+375 DSGNAKSQLTKDS
-388 TATKNQDGSYNQ
+388 TATKNQDGSYSQ

-408 KSVTDTKVSHVPL
+408 
-421 DTIAVLDYSS
+421 
-431 SYQSKREEALNQLKA
+431 
-446 LIQNDLTDQDN
+446 
-457 VMLQAY
+457 
-463 IYNKENSFVA
+463 
-473 HGAQLDFSKLSEKD
+473 
-487 WETGVSTL
+487 
-495 LLSKKEA
+495 
-502 LEVIDRL
+502 
-509 LAIKA
+509 
-514 PNTPGGAANYSDYF
+514 
-528 NAVAKAFGDK
+528 
-538 AFKTNET
+538 
-545 ATGGTVKTVP
+545 
-555 FEEVYTS
+555 
-562 QPNKNKIV
+562 
-570 SVIQFTDGWA
+570 
-580 DTEKMDSTFATWAKT
+580 
-595 NAKTFMS
+595 
-602 VVNRN
+602 
-607 KLSETDNNDPN
+607 
-618 SVKSMTEL
+618 
-626 GHPNIYD
+626 
-633 TTGKS
+633 
-638 ADVVQK
+638 
-644 EIITQF
+644 
-650 KNTATEVSSTT
+650 SSTT
-661 TVTKSEAVVTIT
+661 TTASSEAIVTIT
-673 PEEGVKLI
+673 PEKGVKLI

-689 GKKQALEVKDNKVSF
+689 GKKQVLEVKDNKVSF
-704 KGALAEDGEYKVNYT
+704 KGPLTENGEYKVLYSFNSTVNNETSINSSFVVSGKEQSTTSQNKTVQAPMDLIAMVDASPSYSGLSSSIFPLLKEMMKDANPKSRMAFFATGVNEENSHVIKKDEATKWLPMSDANKFIDLVIEKMNKREREGWSDKYSSNWFFDVIKEHPEFAIDESYDKEEIEVAHKNLKDKNKIFNVIQVTDGWSQNEGMDTSFAEYVKNNAKT
-719 FTSTNNKAS
+719 FVSVIQASGKNDFTTNKMKAVGLPNTMNLS
-728 KIEGSIVVADTNSK
+728 PIDDIDKIVAKFKETATETVVVKGEEKGFTNSDTK
-742 DAKADKFEPTKLGEA
+742 LDKFVPVSVGKPEN
-757 KELVEVPNN
+757 LVEIPNN
-766 APKKGEV
+766 APKKGEI
-773 KTPEKPKTP
+773 KTPEKPKAP
-782 KALSVEIPEVQL
+782 KALSVEISEIQL

-801 GEVETKA
+801 GEAKTKA
-808 HEVGVE
+808 HEVSVE

-840 SLSASLLIAGL
+840 ALSASLLVAGL
-851 GVAGLASLV
+851 GVAGLAGLV
-860 LSKKKQ
+860 LSKKKK

>member
-137 ANKDLAKQEQAVKDA
+137 ANKDLAKQEQAIKDA
-152 AKQNAELNSQL
+152 AKQSAELNSQL

-190 AKKDVD
+190 AKKDID
-196 EQVAQIEKLVSLV
+196 KQVAQIEKLVSLV

-217 KSLEEA
+217 KSLEET
-223 SKAGVKFEGETK
+223 SKVGVKFEGETE

-246 EVSVS
+246 EASVS

-308 VEIAISDTKF
+308 VELAISDTKF
-318 NKDTYEK
+318 NKDNYEK

-333 VADAKTKV
+333 VADAKAKV

-375 DSSNAKSQLTKDS
+375 DSSSAKSQLTKDS

-400 ILKAVAKA
+400 ILKAIAKA
-408 KSVTDTKVSHVPL
+408 
-421 DTIAVLDYSS
+421 
-431 SYQSKREEALNQLKA
+431 
-446 LIQNDLTDQDN
+446 
-457 VMLQAY
+457 
-463 IYNKENSFVA
+463 
-473 HGAQLDFSKLSEKD
+473 
-487 WETGVSTL
+487 
-495 LLSKKEA
+495 
-502 LEVIDRL
+502 
-509 LAIKA
+509 
-514 PNTPGGAANYSDYF
+514 
-528 NAVAKAFGDK
+528 
-538 AFKTNET
+538 
-545 ATGGTVKTVP
+545 
-555 FEEVYTS
+555 
-562 QPNKNKIV
+562 
-570 SVIQFTDGWA
+570 
-580 DTEKMDSTFATWAKT
+580 
-595 NAKTFMS
+595 
-602 VVNRN
+602 
-607 KLSETDNNDPN
+607 
-618 SVKSMTEL
+618 
-626 GHPNIYD
+626 
-633 TTGKS
+633 
-638 ADVVQK
+638 
-644 EIITQF
+644 
-650 KNTATEVSSTT
+650 SSTT
-661 TVTKSEAVVTIT
+661 TTASSEAIVTIT
-673 PEEGVKLI
+673 PEKGVKLI

-689 GKKQALEVKDNKVSF
+689 GKKQVLEVKDNKVSF
-704 KGALAEDGEYKVNYT
+704 KGPLTENGEYKVLYSFNSTVNNETSINSSFVVSGKEQSTTSQNKTVQAPMDLIAMVDASPSYSGLSSSIFPLLKEMMKDANPKSRMAFFATGVNEENSHVIKKDEATKWLPMSDANKFIDLVIEKMNKREREGWSDKYSSNWFFDVIKEHPEFAIDESYDKEEIEVAHKDLKDKNKIFNVIQVTDGWSQNEGMDTSFAEYVKNNAKT
-719 FTSTNNKAS
+719 FVSVIQASGKNDFTTNKMKAVGLPNTMNLS
-728 KIEGSIVVADTNSK
+728 PIEDIDKIVAKFKETATETVVVKGEEKGFTNSDTK
-742 DAKADKFEPTKLGEA
+742 LDKFIPVTLGKPEN
-757 KELVEVPNN
+757 LVEIPNN

-773 KTPEKPKTP
+773 KTPEKPKAP
-782 KALSVEIPEVQL
+782 KALSVEIPEVKL

-808 HEVGVE
+808 HEVSVE

-820 SYTEPKVA
+820 SYTEPKVVV
-828 TKEGKV
+828 KEGKV

-840 SLSASLLIAGL
+840 ALSASLLVAGL
-851 GVAGLASLV
+851 GVAGLAGLV

>member
-57 AVVANKVDDNSVA
+57 VVVANKVDDNSVA

-137 ANKDLAKQEQAVKDA
+137 ANKDLAKQEQAIKDA
-152 AKQNAELNSQL
+152 AKQNEELNSQL

-175 NVTLDKTVTHETVDA
+175 NVALDKTVTHETVDA

-223 SKAGVKFEGETK
+223 SKVGVKFEGETE

-308 VEIAISDTKF
+308 VELAISDTKF
-318 NKDTYEK
+318 NKDNYEK

-333 VADAKTKV
+333 VADAKAKV

-346 KALDEFNKKVAEAK
+346 KALDEFNKKVAEAR
-360 AKNEQIKAENEKLAK
+360 AKNEQIKTENEKLAK
-375 DSSNAKSQLTKDS
+375 DSSSAKSQLTKDS

-400 ILKAVAKA
+400 ILKAIAKA
-408 KSVTDTKVSHVPL
+408 
-421 DTIAVLDYSS
+421 
-431 SYQSKREEALNQLKA
+431 
-446 LIQNDLTDQDN
+446 
-457 VMLQAY
+457 
-463 IYNKENSFVA
+463 
-473 HGAQLDFSKLSEKD
+473 
-487 WETGVSTL
+487 
-495 LLSKKEA
+495 
-502 LEVIDRL
+502 
-509 LAIKA
+509 
-514 PNTPGGAANYSDYF
+514 
-528 NAVAKAFGDK
+528 
-538 AFKTNET
+538 
-545 ATGGTVKTVP
+545 
-555 FEEVYTS
+555 
-562 QPNKNKIV
+562 
-570 SVIQFTDGWA
+570 
-580 DTEKMDSTFATWAKT
+580 
-595 NAKTFMS
+595 
-602 VVNRN
+602 
-607 KLSETDNNDPN
+607 
-618 SVKSMTEL
+618 
-626 GHPNIYD
+626 
-633 TTGKS
+633 
-638 ADVVQK
+638 
-644 EIITQF
+644 
-650 KNTATEVSSTT
+650 SSTT
-661 TVTKSEAVVTIT
+661 TTASSEAIVTIT
-673 PEEGVKLI
+673 PEKGVKLI

-689 GKKQALEVKDNKVSF
+689 GKKQVLEVKDNKVSF
-704 KGALAEDGEYKVNYT
+704 KGPLTENGEYKVLYSFNST
-719 FTSTNNKAS
+719 VNNETSINSSFVVSGKEQSTTSQNKTVQAPMDLIAMVDAS
-728 KIEGSIVVADTNSK
+728 PSYSGLSSSIFPLLKEMMK
-742 DAKADKFEPTKLGEA
+742 DANPKSRMAFFATGVNEENSHVIKKDEATKWLPMSDANKFIDLVIEKMNKREREGWSDKYSSNWFFDVIKEHPEFAIDESYDKEEIEVAHKNLKDKNKIFNVIQVTDGWSQNEGMDTSFAEYVKNNAKTFVSVIQASGKNDFTTNKMKAVGLPNTMNLSPIEDIDKIVAKFKETATETVVVKGEEKGFTNFDTKLDKFIPVTLGKPEN
-757 KELVEVPNN
+757 LVEIPNN
-766 APKKGEV
+766 APKKGEI
-773 KTPEKPKTP
+773 KTPEKPKAP
-782 KALSVEIPEVQL
+782 KALSVEIPEVKL

-808 HEVGVE
+808 HEVSVE

-820 SYTEPKVA
+820 SYTEPKVVV
-828 TKEGKV
+828 KEGKV

-840 SLSASLLIAGL
+840 ALSASLLVAGL

>member
-92 TTSEEKA
+92 TTSEVKA

-137 ANKDLAKQEQAVKDA
+137 ANKDLAKQEQAIKDA

-190 AKKDVD
+190 AKKDID
-196 EQVAQIEKLVSLV
+196 KQVAQIEKLVSLV

-217 KSLEEA
+217 KSLEET
-223 SKAGVKFEGETK
+223 SKVGVKFEGETE

-246 EVSVS
+246 EASVS

-308 VEIAISDTKF
+308 VELAISDTKF
-318 NKDTYEK
+318 NKDNYEK

-333 VADAKTKV
+333 VADAKAKV

-360 AKNEQIKAENEKLAK
+360 TKNEQIKAENEKLAK
-375 DSSNAKSQLTKDS
+375 DSSSAKSQLTKDS

-400 ILKAVAKA
+400 ILKAIAKA
-408 KSVTDTKVSHVPL
+408 
-421 DTIAVLDYSS
+421 
-431 SYQSKREEALNQLKA
+431 
-446 LIQNDLTDQDN
+446 
-457 VMLQAY
+457 
-463 IYNKENSFVA
+463 
-473 HGAQLDFSKLSEKD
+473 
-487 WETGVSTL
+487 
-495 LLSKKEA
+495 
-502 LEVIDRL
+502 
-509 LAIKA
+509 
-514 PNTPGGAANYSDYF
+514 
-528 NAVAKAFGDK
+528 
-538 AFKTNET
+538 
-545 ATGGTVKTVP
+545 
-555 FEEVYTS
+555 
-562 QPNKNKIV
+562 
-570 SVIQFTDGWA
+570 
-580 DTEKMDSTFATWAKT
+580 
-595 NAKTFMS
+595 
-602 VVNRN
+602 
-607 KLSETDNNDPN
+607 
-618 SVKSMTEL
+618 
-626 GHPNIYD
+626 
-633 TTGKS
+633 
-638 ADVVQK
+638 
-644 EIITQF
+644 
-650 KNTATEVSSTT
+650 SSTT
-661 TVTKSEAVVTIT
+661 TTASSEAIVTIT
-673 PEEGVKLI
+673 PEKGVKLI

-689 GKKQALEVKDNKVSF
+689 GKKQVLEVKDNKVSF
-704 KGALAEDGEYKVNYT
+704 KGPLTENGEYKVLYSFNSTVNNETSINSSFVVSGKEQSTTSQNKTVQAPMDLIAMVDASPSYSGLSSSIFPLLKEMMKDANPKSRMAFFATGVNEENSHVIKKDEATKWLPMSDANKFIDLVIEKMNKREREGWSDKYSSNWFFDVIKEHPEFAIDESYDKEEIEVAHKDLKDKNKIFNVIQVTDGWSQNEGMDTSFAEYVKNNAKT
-719 FTSTNNKAS
+719 FVSVIQASGKNDFTTNKMKAVGLPNTMNLS
-728 KIEGSIVVADTNSK
+728 PIEDIDKIVAKFKETATETVVVKGEEKGFTNSDTK
-742 DAKADKFEPTKLGEA
+742 LDKFIPVTLGKPEN
-757 KELVEVPNN
+757 LVEIPNN

-773 KTPEKPKTP
+773 KTPEKPKAP
-782 KALSVEIPEVQL
+782 KALSVEIPEVKL

-808 HEVGVE
+808 HEVSVE

-820 SYTEPKVA
+820 SYTEPKVVV
-828 TKEGKV
+828 KEGKV

-840 SLSASLLIAGL
+840 ALSASLLVAGL
-851 GVAGLASLV
+851 GVAGLAGLV

>member
-152 AKQNAELNSQL
+152 AKQNKELNSQL

-190 AKKDVD
+190 AKKDID

-223 SKAGVKFEGETK
+223 SKVGVKFEGETE

-246 EVSVS
+246 ESSVS

-308 VEIAISDTKF
+308 VELAISDTKF

-333 VADAKTKV
+333 VADAKAKV

-408 KSVTDTKVSHVPL
+408 
-421 DTIAVLDYSS
+421 
-431 SYQSKREEALNQLKA
+431 
-446 LIQNDLTDQDN
+446 
-457 VMLQAY
+457 
-463 IYNKENSFVA
+463 
-473 HGAQLDFSKLSEKD
+473 
-487 WETGVSTL
+487 
-495 LLSKKEA
+495 
-502 LEVIDRL
+502 
-509 LAIKA
+509 
-514 PNTPGGAANYSDYF
+514 
-528 NAVAKAFGDK
+528 
-538 AFKTNET
+538 
-545 ATGGTVKTVP
+545 
-555 FEEVYTS
+555 
-562 QPNKNKIV
+562 
-570 SVIQFTDGWA
+570 
-580 DTEKMDSTFATWAKT
+580 
-595 NAKTFMS
+595 
-602 VVNRN
+602 
-607 KLSETDNNDPN
+607 
-618 SVKSMTEL
+618 
-626 GHPNIYD
+626 
-633 TTGKS
+633 
-638 ADVVQK
+638 
-644 EIITQF
+644 
-650 KNTATEVSSTT
+650 SSTT
-661 TVTKSEAVVTIT
+661 TTASSEAIVTIS
-673 PEEGVKLI
+673 PEKGVKLI

-689 GKKQALEVKDNKVSF
+689 GKKQVLEVKDNKVSF
-704 KGALAEDGEYKVNYT
+704 KGPLTENGEYKVLYSFNSTVNNETSINSSFVVSGKEQSTTSQNKTVQAPMDLIAMVDASPSYSGLSSSIFPLLKEMMKDANPKSRMAFFATGVNEENSHVIKKDEATKWLPMSDANKFIDLVIEKMNKREREGWSDKYSSNWFFDVIKEHPEFAIDESYDKEEIEVAHKDLKDKNKIFNVIQVTDGWSQNEGMDTSFAEYVKNNAKT
-719 FTSTNNKAS
+719 FVSVIQASGKNDFTTNKMKAVGLPNTMNLS
-728 KIEGSIVVADTNSK
+728 PIEDIDKIVAKFKETATETVVVKGEEKGFTNSDTK
-742 DAKADKFEPTKLGEA
+742 LDKFIPVTLGKPEN
-757 KELVEVPNN
+757 LVEIPNN

-773 KTPEKPKTP
+773 KTPEKPKAP

-794 KAKGVKI
+794 KAKGMKI
-801 GEVETKA
+801 GEIETKA
-808 HEVGVE
+808 HKVSVE

-820 SYTEPKVA
+820 SYTEPKVVV
-828 TKEGKV
+828 KEGKV

-840 SLSASLLIAGL
+840 ALSASLLVAGL
-851 GVAGLASLV
+851 GVASLAGLV

>member
-57 AVVANKVDDNSVA
+57 AVVANKVDDNSAV
-70 KQTTAETNS
+70 KQTTAETNE

-86 NKDVKS
+86 NKDVKT

-137 ANKDLAKQEQAVKDA
+137 ANKDLAKQEQAIKDA
-152 AKQNAELNSQL
+152 AKKNEELNSQL

-196 EQVAQIEKLVSLV
+196 KQVAQIEKLVSLV

-223 SKAGVKFEGETK
+223 SKVGVKFEGETE

-246 EVSVS
+246 EASVS

-308 VEIAISDTKF
+308 VELAISDTKF
-318 NKDTYEK
+318 NKDNYEK

-333 VADAKTKV
+333 VADAKAKV

-375 DSSNAKSQLTKDS
+375 DSSSAKSQLTKDS

-408 KSVTDTKVSHVPL
+408 
-421 DTIAVLDYSS
+421 
-431 SYQSKREEALNQLKA
+431 
-446 LIQNDLTDQDN
+446 
-457 VMLQAY
+457 
-463 IYNKENSFVA
+463 
-473 HGAQLDFSKLSEKD
+473 
-487 WETGVSTL
+487 
-495 LLSKKEA
+495 
-502 LEVIDRL
+502 
-509 LAIKA
+509 
-514 PNTPGGAANYSDYF
+514 
-528 NAVAKAFGDK
+528 
-538 AFKTNET
+538 
-545 ATGGTVKTVP
+545 
-555 FEEVYTS
+555 
-562 QPNKNKIV
+562 
-570 SVIQFTDGWA
+570 
-580 DTEKMDSTFATWAKT
+580 
-595 NAKTFMS
+595 
-602 VVNRN
+602 
-607 KLSETDNNDPN
+607 
-618 SVKSMTEL
+618 
-626 GHPNIYD
+626 
-633 TTGKS
+633 
-638 ADVVQK
+638 
-644 EIITQF
+644 
-650 KNTATEVSSTT
+650 SSTT
-661 TVTKSEAVVTIT
+661 TTASSEAIVTIT
-673 PEEGVKLI
+673 PEKGVKLI

-689 GKKQALEVKDNKVSF
+689 GKKQVLEVKDNKVSF
-704 KGALAEDGEYKVNYT
+704 KGPLTENGEYKVLYSFNSTVNNETSINSSFVVSGKEQSTTSQNKTVQAPMDLIAMVDASPSYSGLSSSIFPLLKEMMKDANPKSRMAFFATGVNEENSHVIKKDEATKWLPMSDANKFIDLVIEKMNKREREGWSDKYSSNWFFDVIKEHPEFAIDESYDKEEIEVAHKNLKDKNKIFNVIQVTDGWSQNEGMDTSFAEYVKNNAKT
-719 FTSTNNKAS
+719 FVSVIQASGKNDFTTNKMKAVGLPNTMNLS
-728 KIEGSIVVADTNSK
+728 PIDDIDKIVAKFKETATETVVVKGEEKGFTNSDTK
-742 DAKADKFEPTKLGEA
+742 LDKFVPVSVGKPEN
-757 KELVEVPNN
+757 LVEIPNN
-766 APKKGEV
+766 APKKGEI
-773 KTPEKPKTP
+773 KTPEKPKAP
-782 KALSVEIPEVQL
+782 KALSVEISEIQL

-801 GEVETKA
+801 GEAKTKA
-808 HEVGVE
+808 HEVSVE

-840 SLSASLLIAGL
+840 ALSASLLVAGL
-851 GVAGLASLV
+851 GVAGLAGLV
-860 LSKKKQ
+860 LSKKKK

>member
-190 AKKDVD
+190 AKKDID

-223 SKAGVKFEGETK
+223 SKVGVKFEGETE

-251 GAEKTLA
+251 DAEKTLA

-265 TLTNLLNSLSEKAK
+265 ALTNLLSSLSEKAK

-308 VEIAISDTKF
+308 VELAISDTKF

-360 AKNEQIKAENEKLAK
+360 SKNEQIEAENEKLAK
-375 DSSNAKSQLTKDS
+375 DSSSAKSQLTKDS

-408 KSVTDTKVSHVPL
+408 
-421 DTIAVLDYSS
+421 
-431 SYQSKREEALNQLKA
+431 
-446 LIQNDLTDQDN
+446 
-457 VMLQAY
+457 
-463 IYNKENSFVA
+463 
-473 HGAQLDFSKLSEKD
+473 
-487 WETGVSTL
+487 
-495 LLSKKEA
+495 
-502 LEVIDRL
+502 
-509 LAIKA
+509 
-514 PNTPGGAANYSDYF
+514 
-528 NAVAKAFGDK
+528 
-538 AFKTNET
+538 
-545 ATGGTVKTVP
+545 
-555 FEEVYTS
+555 
-562 QPNKNKIV
+562 
-570 SVIQFTDGWA
+570 
-580 DTEKMDSTFATWAKT
+580 
-595 NAKTFMS
+595 
-602 VVNRN
+602 
-607 KLSETDNNDPN
+607 
-618 SVKSMTEL
+618 
-626 GHPNIYD
+626 
-633 TTGKS
+633 
-638 ADVVQK
+638 
-644 EIITQF
+644 
-650 KNTATEVSSTT
+650 SSTT
-661 TVTKSEAVVTIT
+661 TTASSEAIVTIT
-673 PEEGVKLI
+673 PEKGVKLI
-681 SAELVSPS
+681 SAELVSLS
-689 GKKQALEVKDNKVSF
+689 GKKQVLEVKDNKVSF
-704 KGALAEDGEYKVNYT
+704 KGPLTENGEYKVLYSFNSTVNNETSINSSFVVSGKEQSTTSQNKTVQAPMDLIAMVDASPSYSGLSSSIFPLLKEMMKDANPKSRMAFFATGVNEENSHVIKKDEATKWLPMSDANKFIDLVIEKMNKREREGWSDKYSSNWFFDVIKEHPEFAIDESYDKEEIEVAHKDLKDKNKIFNVIQVTDGWSQNEGMDTSFAEYVKNNAKT
-719 FTSTNNKAS
+719 FVSVIQASGKNDFTTSKMKAVGLPNTMNLS
-728 KIEGSIVVADTNSK
+728 PIEDIDKIVAKFKETATETVVVKGEEKGFTNSDTK
-742 DAKADKFEPTKLGEA
+742 LDKFIPVTLGKPEN
-757 KELVEVPNN
+757 LVEIPNN

-773 KTPEKPKTP
+773 KTPEKPKAP
-782 KALSVEIPEVQL
+782 KTLSVEIPEVQL

-808 HEVGVE
+808 HEVSVE

-820 SYTEPKVA
+820 SYTEPKVVV
-828 TKEGKV
+828 KEGKV

-840 SLSASLLIAGL
+840 ALSASLLVAGL
-851 GVAGLASLV
+851 GVAGLAGLV

>member
-265 TLTNLLNSLSEKAK
+265 ALTNLLNSLSEKAK

-308 VEIAISDTKF
+308 VELAISDTKF

-333 VADAKTKV
+333 VADAKAKV

-346 KALDEFNKKVAEAK
+346 KALDDFNKKVAEAK

-375 DSSNAKSQLTKDS
+375 DSNNAKSQLTKDS
-388 TATKNQDGSYNQ
+388 TATKNQDGSYSQ
-400 ILKAVAKA
+400 TLKAVAK
-408 KSVTDTKVSHVPL
+408 T
-421 DTIAVLDYSS
+421 SS
-431 SYQSKREEALNQLKA
+431 A
-446 LIQNDLTDQDN
+446 
-457 VMLQAY
+457 
-463 IYNKENSFVA
+463 
-473 HGAQLDFSKLSEKD
+473 
-487 WETGVSTL
+487 
-495 LLSKKEA
+495 
-502 LEVIDRL
+502 
-509 LAIKA
+509 
-514 PNTPGGAANYSDYF
+514 
-528 NAVAKAFGDK
+528 
-538 AFKTNET
+538 
-545 ATGGTVKTVP
+545 
-555 FEEVYTS
+555 
-562 QPNKNKIV
+562 
-570 SVIQFTDGWA
+570 
-580 DTEKMDSTFATWAKT
+580 
-595 NAKTFMS
+595 
-602 VVNRN
+602 
-607 KLSETDNNDPN
+607 
-618 SVKSMTEL
+618 
-626 GHPNIYD
+626 
-633 TTGKS
+633 
-638 ADVVQK
+638 
-644 EIITQF
+644 
-650 KNTATEVSSTT
+650 TT
-661 TVTKSEAVVTIT
+661 TASSEAVVTIT

-689 GKKQALEVKDNKVSF
+689 GKKQVLEVKDNKVSF
-704 KGALAEDGEYKVNYT
+704 KGSLTENGEYKVLYSFN
-719 FTSTNNKAS
+719 STVNNKTSINSSFVVSGKEQTTTSQNKTVQAPMDLIAMVDAS
-728 KIEGSIVVADTNSK
+728 PSYSTLSSSIFPLLKEMMKDANPKSRMAFFATGVNEENSHVIKKDEATKWLSMSDANKFIDLVIGKMNKREKEGWSDKYSSNWFFDVIKEHPEFAIEESYDKEEIEVAHKNLKDKNKIFNVIQVTDGWSQNEGMDTSFAEYVKNNAKTFVSVIQASGKNDFTTNKMKAVGLPNTMNLSPIDDIDKIVAKFKETATETVVVKGEEKGFTNSDTK
-742 DAKADKFEPTKLGEA
+742 LDKFIPITLGKPEN
-757 KELVEVPNN
+757 LVEIPNN
-766 APKKGEV
+766 TPKKGEV
-773 KTPEKPKTP
+773 KTPEKPKAP
-782 KALSVEIPEVQL
+782 KALSVEIPKVKL

-808 HEVGVE
+808 HEVSVE

-820 SYTEPKVA
+820 SYTEPKVVV
-828 TKEGKV
+828 KEGKV

-840 SLSASLLIAGL
+840 ALSASLLVAGL
-851 GVAGLASLV
+851 GVAGLAGLV

>member
-70 KQTTAETNS
+70 KQTTAATNS

-308 VEIAISDTKF
+308 VELAISDTKF

-333 VADAKTKV
+333 VADAKSKV

-346 KALDEFNKKVAEAK
+346 KALDDFNKKVAEAK

-375 DSSNAKSQLTKDS
+375 DSNNAKSQLTKDS
-388 TATKNQDGSYNQ
+388 TATKNQDGSYSQ
-400 ILKAVAKA
+400 TLKAVAK
-408 KSVTDTKVSHVPL
+408 T
-421 DTIAVLDYSS
+421 SS
-431 SYQSKREEALNQLKA
+431 A
-446 LIQNDLTDQDN
+446 
-457 VMLQAY
+457 
-463 IYNKENSFVA
+463 
-473 HGAQLDFSKLSEKD
+473 
-487 WETGVSTL
+487 
-495 LLSKKEA
+495 
-502 LEVIDRL
+502 
-509 LAIKA
+509 
-514 PNTPGGAANYSDYF
+514 
-528 NAVAKAFGDK
+528 
-538 AFKTNET
+538 
-545 ATGGTVKTVP
+545 
-555 FEEVYTS
+555 
-562 QPNKNKIV
+562 
-570 SVIQFTDGWA
+570 
-580 DTEKMDSTFATWAKT
+580 
-595 NAKTFMS
+595 
-602 VVNRN
+602 
-607 KLSETDNNDPN
+607 
-618 SVKSMTEL
+618 
-626 GHPNIYD
+626 
-633 TTGKS
+633 
-638 ADVVQK
+638 
-644 EIITQF
+644 
-650 KNTATEVSSTT
+650 TT
-661 TVTKSEAVVTIT
+661 TASSEAVVTIT

-689 GKKQALEVKDNKVSF
+689 GKKQVLEVKDNKVSF
-704 KGALAEDGEYKVNYT
+704 KGSLTENGEYKVLYSFN
-719 FTSTNNKAS
+719 STVNNKTSINSSFVVSGKEQTTTSQNKTVQAPMDLIAMVDAS
-728 KIEGSIVVADTNSK
+728 PSYSGLSSSIFPLLKEMMKDANPKSRMAFFATGVNEENSHVIKKDEATKWLPMSDANKFIDLVIEKMNKREREGWSDKYSSNWFFDVIKEHPEFAIDESYDKEEIEVAHKDLKDKNKIFNVIQVTDGWSQNEGMDTSFAEYVKNNAKTFVSVIQASGKNDFTTSKMKAVGLPNTMNLSPIEDIDKIVAKFKETATETVVVKGEEKGFTNSDTK
-742 DAKADKFEPTKLGEA
+742 LDKFIPVTLGKPEN
-757 KELVEVPNN
+757 LVEIPNN

-773 KTPEKPKTP
+773 KTPEKPKAP

-808 HEVGVE
+808 HEVSVE

-820 SYTEPKVA
+820 SYTEPKVVE
-828 TKEGKV
+828 KEGKV

-840 SLSASLLIAGL
+840 ALSASLLVAGL
-851 GVAGLASLV
+851 GVAGLAGLV